1 MSRAFSEDSRVKFPT
16 IMHLV
21 QMGYEYVSLNGVKK
35 YDIPAIDFDPQTNIL
50 TKKFTEAFLS
60 LNPDLDETDAARKL
74 QEIQDSLVNDDLGRE
89 FFNKIFHEP
98 GVGRIIDLS
107 TEDNFRRNNSF
118 QVATEMTC
126 GDKSSDNF
134 RPDITLFINGLP
146 LAFIEV
152 KKENNDIGIKAE
164 TERMKKRFENSK
176 FRRYL
181 NITQIMVFSNDMEY
195 DDLLSQGAFYA
206 TIGRHN
212 TCYNCFREDGQSSFP
227 IRQHFD
233 PLTSKTERMILED
246 NNVGAYIASNA
257 YLQNRDNFDT
267 PTKRIVNSLFSL
279 NRFRF
284 LLKYGICYVDEP
296 NGLQKHIMRYPQIFA
311 TKAIEKALDRGERK
325 GIIWHTQGSGKTA
338 LSYYNVKV
346 LTEYYSRQGIIPQFF
361 FIVDRLALMQQAQQ
375 EFAKRGLVV
384 NPIDTKED
392 FKKIIGSSKT
402 TRNPEGKPE
411 ITVVNIQKFSD
422 DSRATSK
429 NDYNLNIQRIYFID
443 EAHRDYN
450 PAGCFLKTLI
460 QSDPNAIR
468 IALTGTPIISRD
480 YRTTDIFGDYIH
492 TYYYNASIADRYTLR
507 LVREDIGSNFKIK
520 MQEVMNS
527 IRVKVGALNASLV
540 YRHHSYVQPLL
551 DYVMNDLKDFR
562 TKFNDNSLGGMVVCN
577 SSEQAKLM
585 YRLFL
590 EKYADVDELDNERAD
605 DGQIIYRSVGPE
617 VIDAKMAGPKK
628 GYYRAAL
635 ILYDSDDKEARSKWI
650 TLFKEG
656 KIDLL
661 IVYQMLQT
669 GFDSP
674 RLKKLYL
681 HRVVKDHNLLQT
693 LTRVNRPY
701 KEMRFGYVVDF
712 ANIEEEYNKTSKD
725 YEKELESEQG
735 EEGKTHSDL
744 LLVSIEEAIKRY
756 TESVKQLDGLDLG
769 NPQTFSRQLDIE
781 EDRGRIK
788 TILHSLEEIRD
799 LGNMLISQGSAEVLQ
814 KISIEQKGNSSEAI
828 PNINSFI
835 KAARNR
841 YIFLGFQQG
850 IENTENVQ
858 QLLNMALEEI
868 EFTFYRKGDPQEL
881 ELKEQ
886 YKEALAHTRQQLAA
900 NIDPDDPRYR
910 SLLEEFLQL
919 FKKKDMDIAEN
930 FNLHDRVKNLDD
942 ILKRIRKINEED
954 AITALRY
961 NHDKKFARIEKRIQE
976 KDKQNEEQG
985 VTPNSFAWSKDKEK
999 LNMVLLKIKEEC
1011 DENFFLNTDMIN
1023 AQGYFTRFL
1032 VEIIAQNFRDAEIRS
1047 DRETRYY
1054 VGDIINREYQNE
1066 YR

>member
-1 MSRAFSEDSRVKFPT
+1 
-16 IMHLV
+16 
-21 QMGYEYVSLNGVKK
+21 MGYEYVSLNGVKK
-35 YDIPAIDFDPQTNIL
+35 YDIPAVEFDPLTNIL
-50 TKKFTEAFLS
+50 TKQFTDAFLS
-60 LNPDLDETDAARKL
+60 LNPDLEEVDAVKKL
-74 QEIQDSLVNDDLGRE
+74 KDIQDSLANDDLGRE
-89 FFNKIFHEP
+89 FFYKILQEP

-107 TEDNFRRNNSF
+107 TEENFRNNNTF

-152 KKENNDIGIKAE
+152 KKENNDTGIKAE
-164 TERMKKRFENSK
+164 TERMKKRFENDK

-195 DDLLSQGAFYA
+195 DDLLTQGAYYA
-206 TIGRHN
+206 TIGRHT
-212 TCYNCFREDGQSSFP
+212 TCYNCFREDGQTSFP
-227 IRQHFD
+227 ILHLFE
-233 PLTSKTERMILED
+233 PLSNKTEQMILTD
-246 NNVGAYIASNA
+246 NNVEAYIASDA

-267 PTKRIVNSLFSL
+267 PTKRIVNSLFTF
-279 NRFRF
+279 NRLRF

-311 TKAIEKALDRGERK
+311 TKAIERALNHDLRK

-338 LSYYNVKV
+338 LAYYNVKF
-346 LTEYYSRQGIIPQFF
+346 LTEYYSSKGIIPQFF

-375 EFAKRGLVV
+375 EFSKRGLVV
-384 NPIDTKED
+384 NPIDTKDD
-392 FKKIIGSSKT
+392 FKNIISSNKT
-402 TRNPEGKPE
+402 TRNAEGKPE

-429 NDYNLNIQRIYFID
+429 NDYNLNIQRVYFID

-468 IALTGTPIISRD
+468 FALTGTPIISRE

-507 LVREDIGSNFKIK
+507 LIREDIGSNFKIK
-520 MQEVMNS
+520 MQEILNS
-527 IRVKVGALNASLV
+527 IRVKVGSVNAPSV

-551 DYVMNDLKDFR
+551 DYVMDDLKAFR
-562 TKFNDNSLGGMVVCN
+562 IKNNDNSLGGMVVCN

-590 EKYADVDELDNERAD
+590 EKYADTEELANERGD
-605 DGQIIYRSVGPE
+605 DGQIIYKSVGPE
-617 VIDAKMAGPKK
+617 VIDAKMASPQK

-635 ILYDSDDKEARSKWI
+635 ILYDSDDKDARAKWI
-650 TLFKEG
+650 NLFKEG

-725 YEKELESEQG
+725 YEKELEAEQG
-735 EEGKTHSDL
+735 AEAQKHSDL
-744 LLVSIEEAIKRY
+744 LLVSLEEAEKRY
-756 TESVKQLDGLDLG
+756 KESVAELEGLDLG
-769 NPQTFSRQLDIE
+769 NPQTFSRQLDL
-781 EDRGRIK
+781 EDDRDRVK

-799 LGNMLISQGSAEVLQ
+799 LGNMLISQGHAEVF
-814 KISIEQKGNSSEAI
+814 KAMAVEQKGTTSEAI
-828 PNINSFI
+828 PNINNFI

-850 IENTENVQ
+850 VEDNENVQ
-858 QLLNMALEEI
+858 QLLNMALEDI
-868 EFTFYRKGDPQEL
+868 EFSFYKRGEAEL

-886 YKEALAHTRQQLAA
+886 YREALAHTRQQLAE

-910 SLLEEFLQL
+910 SLLEEFLRL
-919 FKKKDMDIAEN
+919 FRKKDMDIAEN
-930 FNLHDRVKNLDD
+930 FNLHAQVKNLND
-942 ILKRIRKINEED
+942 ILKRIKKINEED

-961 NHDKKFARIEKRIQE
+961 NNDRKFARIEKRIQE
-976 KDKQNEEQG
+976 KDKQNEEQS
-985 VTPNSFAWSKDKEK
+985 VTPNKFAWSKDKEK
-999 LNMVLLKIKEEC
+999 LNLVLLKIKEEC
-1011 DENFFLNTDMIN
+1011 DENFFLNTAMIN
-1023 AQGYFTRFL
+1023 APGYFTKFL
-1032 VEIIAQNFRDAEIRS
+1032 VEIIAQNFMNADIRS

-1054 VGDIINREYQNE
+1054 VGDLINREYQNE

>member
-21 QMGYEYVSLNGVKK
+21 TMGYEYVSLNGVKK
-35 YDIPAIDFDPQTNIL
+35 YGVPAVEFDPLTNIL
-50 TKKFTEAFLS
+50 TKHFTDAFLS
-60 LNPDLDETDAARKL
+60 LNPDLEEADALKKL
-74 QEIQDSLVNDDLGRE
+74 QEIQDSLANDDLGRE
-89 FFNKIFHEP
+89 FFNKILQEP
-98 GVGRIIDLS
+98 GAGRIIDLS
-107 TEDNFRRNNSF
+107 SEENFRTNNTF

-152 KKENNDIGIKAE
+152 KKENNDTGIKAE
-164 TERMKKRFENSK
+164 TDRMKKRFENDK

-195 DDLLSQGAFYA
+195 DDLLTQGAYYA
-206 TIGRHN
+206 TIARHN
-212 TCYNCFREDGQSSFP
+212 TCYNCFREDGQTSFP
-227 IRQHFD
+227 ILQIFE
-233 PLTSKTERMILED
+233 PLSYKTEQMILAD
-246 NNVGAYIASNA
+246 NNVEAYIASDA

-267 PTKRIVNSLFSL
+267 PTKRIVNSLFSF

-311 TKAIEKALDRGERK
+311 TKAIEKKLSNDVRK

-338 LSYYNVKV
+338 LAFYNVKF
-346 LTEYYSRQGIIPQFF
+346 LTEYYSRHGIIPQFF
-361 FIVDRLALMQQAQQ
+361 FIVDRLALMLQAQQ

-384 NPIDTKED
+384 NPIDTKDD
-392 FKKIIGSSKT
+392 FKKIISSNKT
-402 TRNPEGKPE
+402 TRNAEGKPE

-468 IALTGTPIISRD
+468 IALTGTPIISRE

-507 LVREDIGSNFKIK
+507 LIREDIGSNFKIK
-520 MQEVMNS
+520 MQEILNS
-527 IRVKVGALNASLV
+527 IRVKVGSVNAPSV

-551 DYVMNDLKDFR
+551 DYVMDDLKAFR
-562 TKFNDNSLGGMVVCN
+562 VKNNDNSLGGMVVCN

-590 EKYADVDELDNERAD
+590 EKYADTEELTNERGND
-605 DGQIIYRSVGPE
+605 TQVIYKSVGPE
-617 VIDAKMAGPKK
+617 VIDTKIAGPKK

-635 ILYDSDDKEARSKWI
+635 ILYDSDDKDARAKWI

-656 KIDLL
+656 KVDLL

-701 KEMRFGYVVDF
+701 KDMRFGYVVDF

-725 YEKELESEQG
+725 YEKELEAEQG
-735 EEGKTHSDL
+735 AEAQKNSDL
-744 LLVSIEEAIKRY
+744 LLVSLEEAEKRY
-756 TESVKQLDGLDLG
+756 KESVANLEGLDLG
-769 NPQTFSRQLDIE
+769 NPQTFSRQLDLE
-781 EDRGRIK
+781 EDRDRVKI
-788 TILHSLEEIRD
+788 ILHSLEEIRD
-799 LGNMLISQGSAEVLQ
+799 LGNMLISQGDAEMLKVMAV
-814 KISIEQKGNSSEAI
+814 EQSGTESEAI

-841 YIFLGFQQG
+841 YVFLGFQQG
-850 IENTENVQ
+850 VEGNENVQ
-858 QLLNMALEEI
+858 QLLNMALEDI
-868 EFTFYRKGDPQEL
+868 EFSFYKRGEAEL

-886 YKEALAHTRQQLAA
+886 YREALAHTRQQLAD

-910 SLLEEFLQL
+910 SLLEEFLRL
-919 FKKKDMDIAEN
+919 FRKKDMDIAEN
-930 FNLHDRVKNLDD
+930 FNLHAQVKNLND

-961 NHDKKFARIEKRIQE
+961 NNDRKFARIEKRIQE
-976 KDKQNEEQG
+976 KEKQNEEQQ
-985 VTPNSFAWSKDKEK
+985 VTPNNFSWSKDKEK
-999 LNMVLLKIKEEC
+999 LNLVLLKIKEEC
-1011 DENFFLNTDMIN
+1011 DENFFLNTAMIN
-1023 AQGYFTRFL
+1023 APGYFTKFL
-1032 VEIIAQNFRDAEIRS
+1032 VEIIAQNFRESEIKS

-1054 VGDIINREYQNE
+1054 VGDLINREYQNE

>member
-1 MSRAFSEDSRVKFPT
+1 
-16 IMHLV
+16 MHLV

-35 YDIPAIDFDPQTNIL
+35 FNIQAVQFDPQTNIL
-50 TKKFTEAFLS
+50 TKHFTDAFLS
-60 LNPDLDETDAARKL
+60 LNPDLEEADAIKKL
-74 QEIQDSLVNDDLGRE
+74 KDIQDSLTNDDLGRE
-89 FFNKIFHEP
+89 FFYKILQEP

-107 TEDNFRRNNSF
+107 SEDNFRNNNTF

-152 KKENNDIGIKAE
+152 KKENNDTGIKAE
-164 TERMKKRFENSK
+164 TERMKKRFENNK

-195 DDLLSQGAFYA
+195 DDLLTQGAYYA

-212 TCYNCFREDGQSSFP
+212 TCYNCFREDGQTSFP
-227 IRQHFD
+227 ILQLFE
-233 PLTSKTERMILED
+233 PLSYKTEQMILAD
-246 NNVGAYIASNA
+246 NNVEAYIASDA
-257 YLQNRDNFDT
+257 YLQNRDNDDT
-267 PTKRIVNSLFSL
+267 PTKRIVNSLFSF

-311 TKAIEKALDRGERK
+311 TKAIEKALDKGERK

-338 LSYYNVKV
+338 LSYYNVKF

-361 FIVDRLALMQQAQQ
+361 FIVDRLDLMQQAQQ
-375 EFAKRGLVV
+375 EFTKRGLIV
-384 NPIDTKED
+384 NPVDTKDD
-392 FKKIIGSSKT
+392 FKKIISSTKT
-402 TRNPEGKPE
+402 TRNPEGKKE
-411 ITVVNIQKFSD
+411 ITVVNIQKFSE

-429 NDYNLNIQRIYFID
+429 NDYNLNIQRVYFID

-507 LVREDIGSNFKIK
+507 LIREDIGSNFKIK
-520 MQEVMNS
+520 MQEILNS
-527 IRVKVGALNASLV
+527 IRVQVGAVNAASV
-540 YRHHSYVQPLL
+540 YKHHSYVQPLL
-551 DYVMNDLKDFR
+551 DYIIDDLKVFR
-562 TKFNDNSLGGMVVCN
+562 IKNNDPSLGGMVVCN
-577 SSEQAKLM
+577 TSDQAKLM

-590 EKYADVDELDNERAD
+590 EKYADTEELANVRGD
-605 DGQIIYRSVGPE
+605 DGQIIYKSVGPE

-628 GYYRAAL
+628 GSYRAAL
-635 ILYDSDDKEARSKWI
+635 ILYDADDKEARAKWI

-656 KIDLL
+656 KVDLL

-669 GFDSP
+669 GFDAP

-701 KEMRFGYVVDF
+701 KDMRFGYVVDF

-725 YEKELESEQG
+725 YEKELEAEQG
-735 EEGKTHSDL
+735 AEAQKHSDL
-744 LLVSIEEAIKRY
+744 LLVSLEEAEKRY
-756 TESVKQLDGLDLG
+756 KESVTALEGLELG
-769 NPQTFSRQLDIE
+769 NPQTFSRQLDL
-781 EDRGRIK
+781 EDDRDRVK

-799 LGNMLISQGSAEVLQ
+799 LGNMLISQGHAEVL
-814 KISIEQKGNSSEAI
+814 KVLAVEQKGTTSEAI
-828 PNINSFI
+828 PNINNFI

-850 IENTENVQ
+850 VEDNENVQ
-858 QLLNMALEEI
+858 QLLNMALEDI
-868 EFTFYRKGDPQEL
+868 EFSFYKRGEAEL

-886 YKEALAHTRQQLAA
+886 YREALAHTRQQLAE

-910 SLLEEFLQL
+910 SLLEEFLRL
-919 FKKKDMDIAEN
+919 FRKKDMDIAEN
-930 FNLHDRVKNLDD
+930 FNLHTQVKNLND
-942 ILKRIRKINEED
+942 ILKRIKKINEED

-961 NHDKKFARIEKRIQE
+961 NNDRKFARIEKRIQE
-976 KDKQNEEQG
+976 KDKQNEEQSI
-985 VTPNSFAWSKDKEK
+985 TPNKFAWSKDKEK
-999 LNMVLLKIKEEC
+999 LNLVLLKIKEEC
-1011 DENFFLNTDMIN
+1011 DENFFLNTAMIN
-1023 AQGYFTRFL
+1023 APGYFTKFL
-1032 VEIIAQNFRDAEIRS
+1032 VEIIAQNFLNADIRS

-1054 VGDIINREYQNE
+1054 VGDLINREYQNE

>member
-16 IMHLV
+16 IMHLT

-35 YDIPAIDFDPQTNIL
+35 FGVPAVEFDPLTNIL
-50 TKKFTEAFLS
+50 TKKFTEAFIS
-60 LNPDLDETDAARKL
+60 LNPELEEADALKKL
-74 QEIQDSLVNDDLGRE
+74 KEIQDSLSNDDLGRE
-89 FFNKIFHEP
+89 FFNKILQEP
-98 GVGRIIDLS
+98 GGGRIIDLS
-107 TEDNFRRNNSF
+107 SEENFRNNNTF

-152 KKENNDIGIKAE
+152 KKENNDTGIKAE
-164 TERMKKRFENSK
+164 TDRMKKRFENDK
-176 FRRYL
+176 FRRYI

-195 DDLLSQGAFYA
+195 DDLLTQGAYYA

-212 TCYNCFREDGQSSFP
+212 TCYNCFREDGQTSFP
-227 IRQHFD
+227 ILQIFE
-233 PLTSKTERMILED
+233 PLSYKTEQMILAD
-246 NNVGAYIASNA
+246 NNVEAYIASDA

-267 PTKRIVNSLFSL
+267 PTKRIVNSLFSF

-311 TKAIEKALDRGERK
+311 TKAIEKKLSNDVRK

-338 LSYYNVKV
+338 LAFYNVKF
-346 LTEYYSRQGIIPQFF
+346 LSEYYSRHGIIPQFF
-361 FIVDRLALMQQAQQ
+361 FIVDRLALMLQAQQ

-392 FKKIIGSSKT
+392 FKKIISSNKT
-402 TRNPEGKPE
+402 TRNAEGKPE

-468 IALTGTPIISRD
+468 IALTGTPIISRE

-507 LVREDIGSNFKIK
+507 LIREDIGSNFKIK
-520 MQEVMNS
+520 MQEILNS
-527 IRVKVGALNASLV
+527 IRVKVGSVNAPSV

-551 DYVMNDLKDFR
+551 DYVMDDLKAFR
-562 TKFNDNSLGGMVVCN
+562 VKNNDNSLGGMVVCN

-590 EKYADVDELDNERAD
+590 EKYADTEELANERGD
-605 DGQIIYRSVGPE
+605 DGQVIYKSVGPE
-617 VIDAKMAGPKK
+617 VIDTKIAGPKK

-635 ILYDSDDKEARSKWI
+635 ILYDSDDKDARAKWI

-656 KIDLL
+656 KVDLL

-701 KEMRFGYVVDF
+701 KDMRFGYVVDF

-725 YEKELESEQG
+725 YEKELEAEQG
-735 EEGKTHSDL
+735 AEAQKNSDL
-744 LLVSIEEAIKRY
+744 LLVSLEEAEKRY
-756 TESVKQLDGLDLG
+756 KESVANLEGLDLG
-769 NPQTFSRQLDIE
+769 NPQTFSRQLDLE
-781 EDRGRIK
+781 EDRDRVKI
-788 TILHSLEEIRD
+788 ILHSLEEIRD
-799 LGNMLISQGSAEVLQ
+799 LGNMLISQGDAEMLKVMAV
-814 KISIEQKGNSSEAI
+814 EQSGTESEAI

-841 YIFLGFQQG
+841 YVFLGFQQG
-850 IENTENVQ
+850 VEGNENVQ
-858 QLLNMALEEI
+858 QLLNMALEDI
-868 EFTFYRKGDPQEL
+868 EFSFYKRGEAEL

-886 YKEALAHTRQQLAA
+886 YREALAHTRQQLAD

-910 SLLEEFLQL
+910 SLLEEFLRL
-919 FKKKDMDIAEN
+919 FRKKDMDIAEN
-930 FNLHDRVKNLDD
+930 FNLHAQVKNLND

-961 NHDKKFARIEKRIQE
+961 NNDRKFARIEKRIQE
-976 KDKQNEEQG
+976 KEKQNEELQ
-985 VTPNSFAWSKDKEK
+985 VTPNNFSWSKDKEK
-999 LNMVLLKIKEEC
+999 LNLVLLKIKEEC
-1011 DENFFLNTDMIN
+1011 DENFFLNTAMIN
-1023 AQGYFTRFL
+1023 APGYFTKFL
-1032 VEIIAQNFRDAEIRS
+1032 VEIIAQNFRESEIKS

-1054 VGDIINREYQNE
+1054 VGDLINREYQNE

>member
-1 MSRAFSEDSRVKFPT
+1 MTKSFSEDSRVKFPT
-16 IMHLV
+16 IMHLI

-35 YDIPAIDFDPQTNIL
+35 FDVPAVQFDPQTNIL
-50 TKKFTEAFLS
+50 TEKFTEAFLS
-60 LNPDLDETDAARKL
+60 LNPDLEEADAIKKL
-74 QEIQDSLVNDDLGRE
+74 KEIQDSLANDDLGRE
-89 FFNKIFHEP
+89 FFYKILQEP

-107 TEDNFRRNNSF
+107 NEDNFRNNNIF

-152 KKENNDIGIKAE
+152 KKENNDTGIKAE
-164 TERMKKRFENSK
+164 TERMKKRFENNK

-195 DDLLSQGAFYA
+195 DDLLTQGAYYA

-212 TCYNCFREDGQSSFP
+212 TCYNCFREDGQTSFP
-227 IRQHFD
+227 ILQLFE
-233 PLTSKTERMILED
+233 PLSYKTEQMILAD
-246 NNVGAYIASNA
+246 NNVEAYIASDA
-257 YLQNRDNFDT
+257 YLQNRDNDDT
-267 PTKRIVNSLFSL
+267 PTKRIVNSLFSF
-279 NRFRF
+279 NRFHF

-311 TKAIEKALDRGERK
+311 TKAIEKALDKGERK

-338 LSYYNVKV
+338 LSYYNVKF

-361 FIVDRLALMQQAQQ
+361 FIVDRLDLMQQAQQ
-375 EFAKRGLVV
+375 EFTKRGLIV
-384 NPIDTKED
+384 NPVDTKDD
-392 FKKIIGSSKT
+392 FKKIISSTKT
-402 TRNPEGKPE
+402 TRNPEGKKE
-411 ITVVNIQKFSD
+411 ITVVNIQKFSE

-429 NDYNLNIQRIYFID
+429 NDYNLNIQRVYFID

-507 LVREDIGSNFKIK
+507 LIREDIGSNFKIK
-520 MQEVMNS
+520 MQEILNS
-527 IRVKVGALNASLV
+527 IRVQVGAVNAASV
-540 YRHHSYVQPLL
+540 YKHHSYVQPLL
-551 DYVMNDLKDFR
+551 DYIIDDLKVFR
-562 TKFNDNSLGGMVVCN
+562 IKNNDPSLGGMVVCN
-577 SSEQAKLM
+577 TSDQAKLM

-590 EKYADVDELDNERAD
+590 EKYADTEELANVRGD
-605 DGQIIYRSVGPE
+605 DGQIIYKSVGPE

-628 GYYRAAL
+628 GSYRAAL
-635 ILYDSDDKEARSKWI
+635 ILYDADDKEARAKWI

-656 KIDLL
+656 KVDLL

-669 GFDSP
+669 GFDAP

-701 KEMRFGYVVDF
+701 KDMRFGYVVDF

-725 YEKELESEQG
+725 YEKELEAEQG
-735 EEGKTHSDL
+735 AEAQKHSDL
-744 LLVSIEEAIKRY
+744 LLVSLEEAEKRY
-756 TESVKQLDGLDLG
+756 KESVAELKGLDLG
-769 NPQTFSRQLDIE
+769 NPQTFSRQLDL
-781 EDRGRIK
+781 EDDRDRVK

-799 LGNMLISQGSAEVLQ
+799 LGNMLISQGHAEVL
-814 KISIEQKGNSSEAI
+814 KVMAVEQKGTTSEAI
-828 PNINSFI
+828 PDINIFI

-850 IENTENVQ
+850 VEDNENVQ
-858 QLLNMALEEI
+858 QLLNMALEDI
-868 EFTFYRKGDPQEL
+868 EFSFYKRGEAEL

-886 YKEALAHTRQQLAA
+886 YREALAHTRQQLAE

-910 SLLEEFLQL
+910 SLLEEFLRL
-919 FKKKDMDIAEN
+919 FRKKDMDIAEN
-930 FNLHDRVKNLDD
+930 FNLHAQVKNLND

-961 NHDKKFARIEKRIQE
+961 NNDRKFARIEKRIQE
-976 KDKQNEEQG
+976 KDKQNEEQS
-985 VTPNSFAWSKDKEK
+985 VTPNKFAWSKDKEK
-999 LNMVLLKIKEEC
+999 LNLVLLKIKEEC
-1011 DENFFLNTDMIN
+1011 DENFFLNTAMIN
-1023 AQGYFTRFL
+1023 APGYFTKFL
-1032 VEIIAQNFRDAEIRS
+1032 VEIIAQNFMNADIRS

-1054 VGDIINREYQNE
+1054 VGDLINREYQNE

>member
-1 MSRAFSEDSRVKFPT
+1 
-16 IMHLV
+16 MHLI

-35 YDIPAIDFDPQTNIL
+35 FDVPAVQFDPQTNIL
-50 TKKFTEAFLS
+50 TEKFTEAFLS
-60 LNPDLDETDAARKL
+60 LNPDLEEADAIKKL
-74 QEIQDSLVNDDLGRE
+74 KEIQDSLANDDLGRE
-89 FFNKIFHEP
+89 FFYKILQEP

-107 TEDNFRRNNSF
+107 NEDNFRNNNIF

-152 KKENNDIGIKAE
+152 KKENNDTGIKAE
-164 TERMKKRFENSK
+164 TERMKKRFENNK

-195 DDLLSQGAFYA
+195 DDLLTQGAYYA

-212 TCYNCFREDGQSSFP
+212 TCYNCFREDGQTSFP
-227 IRQHFD
+227 ILQLFE
-233 PLTSKTERMILED
+233 PLSYKTEQMILAD
-246 NNVGAYIASNA
+246 NNVEAYIASDA
-257 YLQNRDNFDT
+257 YLQNRDNDDT
-267 PTKRIVNSLFSL
+267 PTKRIVNSLFSF

-311 TKAIEKALDRGERK
+311 TKAIEKALDKGERK

-338 LSYYNVKV
+338 LSYYNVKF

-361 FIVDRLALMQQAQQ
+361 FIVDRLDLMQQAQQ
-375 EFAKRGLVV
+375 EFTKRGLIV
-384 NPIDTKED
+384 NPVDTKDD
-392 FKKIIGSSKT
+392 FKKIISSTKT
-402 TRNPEGKPE
+402 TRNPEGKKE
-411 ITVVNIQKFSD
+411 ITVVNIQKFSE

-429 NDYNLNIQRIYFID
+429 NDYNLNIQRVYFID

-507 LVREDIGSNFKIK
+507 LIREDIGSNFKIK
-520 MQEVMNS
+520 MQEILNS
-527 IRVKVGALNASLV
+527 IRVQVGAVNAASV
-540 YRHHSYVQPLL
+540 YKHHSYVQPLL
-551 DYVMNDLKDFR
+551 DYIIDDLKVFR
-562 TKFNDNSLGGMVVCN
+562 IKNNDPSLGGMVVCN
-577 SSEQAKLM
+577 TSDQAKLM

-590 EKYADVDELDNERAD
+590 EKYADTEELANVRGD
-605 DGQIIYRSVGPE
+605 DGQIIYKSVGPE

-628 GYYRAAL
+628 GSYRAAL
-635 ILYDSDDKEARSKWI
+635 ILYDADDKEARAKWI

-656 KIDLL
+656 KVDLL

-669 GFDSP
+669 GFDAP

-701 KEMRFGYVVDF
+701 KDMRFGYVVDF

-725 YEKELESEQG
+725 YEKELEAEQG
-735 EEGKTHSDL
+735 AEAQKHSDL
-744 LLVSIEEAIKRY
+744 LLVSLEEAEKRY
-756 TESVKQLDGLDLG
+756 KESVAELKGLDLG
-769 NPQTFSRQLDIE
+769 NPQTFSRQLDL
-781 EDRGRIK
+781 EDDRDRVK

-799 LGNMLISQGSAEVLQ
+799 LGNMLISQGHAEVL
-814 KISIEQKGNSSEAI
+814 KAMAVEQKGTTSEAI
-828 PNINSFI
+828 PNINNFI

-850 IENTENVQ
+850 VEDNENVQ
-858 QLLNMALEEI
+858 QLLNMALEDI
-868 EFTFYRKGDPQEL
+868 EFSFYKRGEAEL

-886 YKEALAHTRQQLAA
+886 YREALAHTRQQLAE

-910 SLLEEFLQL
+910 SLLEEFLRL
-919 FKKKDMDIAEN
+919 FRKKDMDIAEN
-930 FNLHDRVKNLDD
+930 FNLHAQVKNLND
-942 ILKRIRKINEED
+942 ILKRIKKINEED

-961 NHDKKFARIEKRIQE
+961 NNDRKFARIEKRIQE
-976 KDKQNEEQG
+976 KDKQNEEQS
-985 VTPNSFAWSKDKEK
+985 VTPNKFAWSKDKEK
-999 LNMVLLKIKEEC
+999 LNLVLLKIKEEC
-1011 DENFFLNTDMIN
+1011 DENFFLNTAMIN
-1023 AQGYFTRFL
+1023 APGYFTKFL
-1032 VEIIAQNFRDAEIRS
+1032 VEIIAQNFMNADIRS

-1054 VGDIINREYQNE
+1054 VGDLINREYQNE

>member
-1 MSRAFSEDSRVKFPT
+1 
-16 IMHLV
+16 MHLV

-35 YDIPAIDFDPQTNIL
+35 LDVPAVQFDPQTNIL
-50 TKKFTEAFLS
+50 TEKFTEAFLS
-60 LNPDLDETDAARKL
+60 LNPDLEEADAIKKL
-74 QEIQDSLVNDDLGRE
+74 KEIQDSLANDDLGRE
-89 FFNKIFHEP
+89 FFYKILQEP

-107 TEDNFRRNNSF
+107 NEDNFRNNNIF

-152 KKENNDIGIKAE
+152 KKENNDTGIKAE
-164 TERMKKRFENSK
+164 TERMKKRFENNK

-195 DDLLSQGAFYA
+195 DDLLTQGAYYA

-212 TCYNCFREDGQSSFP
+212 TCYNCFREDGQTSFP
-227 IRQHFD
+227 ILQLFE
-233 PLTSKTERMILED
+233 PLSYKTEQMILAD
-246 NNVGAYIASNA
+246 NNVEAYIASDA
-257 YLQNRDNFDT
+257 YLQNRDNDDT
-267 PTKRIVNSLFSL
+267 PTKRIVNSLFSF

-296 NGLQKHIMRYPQIFA
+296 NGLQKHIMRYPQVFA
-311 TKAIEKALDRGERK
+311 TKAIEKALDKGERK

-338 LSYYNVKV
+338 LSYYNVKF

-361 FIVDRLALMQQAQQ
+361 FIVDRLDLMQQAQQ
-375 EFAKRGLVV
+375 EFTKRGLIV
-384 NPIDTKED
+384 NPVDTKDD
-392 FKKIIGSSKT
+392 FKKIISSTKT
-402 TRNPEGKPE
+402 TRNPEGKKE
-411 ITVVNIQKFSD
+411 ITVVNIQKFSE

-429 NDYNLNIQRIYFID
+429 NDYNLNIQRVYFID

-507 LVREDIGSNFKIK
+507 LIREDIGSNFKIK
-520 MQEVMNS
+520 MQEILNS
-527 IRVKVGALNASLV
+527 IRVQVGAVNAASV
-540 YRHHSYVQPLL
+540 YKHHSYVQPLL
-551 DYVMNDLKDFR
+551 DYIIDDLKVFR
-562 TKFNDNSLGGMVVCN
+562 IKNNDPSLGGMVVCN
-577 SSEQAKLM
+577 TSDQAKLM

-590 EKYADVDELDNERAD
+590 EKYADTEELANVRGD
-605 DGQIIYRSVGPE
+605 DGQIIYKSVGPE
-617 VIDAKMAGPKK
+617 AIDAKMAGPKK
-628 GYYRAAL
+628 GSYRAAL
-635 ILYDSDDKEARSKWI
+635 ILYDADDKEARAKWI

-656 KIDLL
+656 KVDLL

-669 GFDSP
+669 GFDAP

-701 KEMRFGYVVDF
+701 KDMRFGYVVDF

-725 YEKELESEQG
+725 YEKELEAEQG
-735 EEGKTHSDL
+735 AEAQKHSDL
-744 LLVSIEEAIKRY
+744 LLVSLEEAEKRY
-756 TESVKQLDGLDLG
+756 KESVAELKGLDLG
-769 NPQTFSRQLDIE
+769 NPQTFSRQLDL
-781 EDRGRIK
+781 EDDRDRVK

-799 LGNMLISQGSAEVLQ
+799 LGNMLISQGHAEVL
-814 KISIEQKGNSSEAI
+814 KVMAEEQKGTTSEAI
-828 PNINSFI
+828 PDINNFI

-850 IENTENVQ
+850 VEDNENVQ
-858 QLLNMALEEI
+858 QLLNMALEDI
-868 EFTFYRKGDPQEL
+868 EFSFYKRGEAEL

-886 YKEALAHTRQQLAA
+886 YREALAHTRQQLVE

-910 SLLEEFLQL
+910 SLLEEFLRL
-919 FKKKDMDIAEN
+919 FRKKDMDIAEN
-930 FNLHDRVKNLDD
+930 FNLHAQVKNLND

-961 NHDKKFARIEKRIQE
+961 NNDRKFARIEKRIQE
-976 KDKQNEEQG
+976 KDKQNEEQS
-985 VTPNSFAWSKDKEK
+985 VTPNKFAWSKDKEK
-999 LNMVLLKIKEEC
+999 LNLVLLKIKEEC
-1011 DENFFLNTDMIN
+1011 DENFFLNTAMIN
-1023 AQGYFTRFL
+1023 APGYFTKFL
-1032 VEIIAQNFRDAEIRS
+1032 VEIIAQNFMNADIRS

-1054 VGDIINREYQNE
+1054 VGDLINREYQNE

>member
-1 MSRAFSEDSRVKFPT
+1 MNRSFSEDSRVKFPT
-16 IMHLV
+16 IMHLT

-35 YDIPAIDFDPQTNIL
+35 YDVPAVEFDPLTNIL
-50 TKKFTEAFLS
+50 TKQFTDAFLS
-60 LNPDLDETDAARKL
+60 LNPDLEEADAAKKL
-74 QEIQDSLVNDDLGRE
+74 KDIQDSLANDDLGRE
-89 FFNKIFHEP
+89 FFYKILQEP

-107 TEDNFRRNNSF
+107 TEENFRNNNTF

-152 KKENNDIGIKAE
+152 KKENNDTGIKAE
-164 TERMKKRFENSK
+164 TERMKKRFENDK

-195 DDLLSQGAFYA
+195 DDLLTQGAYYA
-206 TIGRHN
+206 TIGRHT
-212 TCYNCFREDGQSSFP
+212 TCYNCFREDGQTSFP
-227 IRQHFD
+227 ILHLFE
-233 PLTSKTERMILED
+233 PLSYKTEQMILTD
-246 NNVGAYIASNA
+246 NNVEAYIASDA

-267 PTKRIVNSLFSL
+267 PTKRIVNSLFTFNS
-279 NRFRF
+279 FRF

-311 TKAIEKALDRGERK
+311 TKAIERALNHDFRK

-338 LSYYNVKV
+338 LAYYNVKF
-346 LTEYYSRQGIIPQFF
+346 LTEYYSSKGIIPQFF

-375 EFAKRGLVV
+375 EFSKRGLVV
-384 NPIDTKED
+384 NPIDTKDD
-392 FKKIIGSSKT
+392 FKKIISSNKT
-402 TRNPEGKPE
+402 TRNAEGKPE

-468 IALTGTPIISRD
+468 IALTGTPIISRE

-507 LVREDIGSNFKIK
+507 LIREDIGSNFKIK
-520 MQEVMNS
+520 MQEILNS
-527 IRVKVGALNASLV
+527 IRVKVGSVNAPSV

-551 DYVMNDLKDFR
+551 DYVMDDLKAFR
-562 TKFNDNSLGGMVVCN
+562 VKNSDNSLGGMVVCN

-590 EKYADVDELDNERAD
+590 EKYADTEELANERGD
-605 DGQIIYRSVGPE
+605 DGQIIYKSVGPE
-617 VIDAKMAGPKK
+617 VIDAKMAGPQK

-635 ILYDSDDKEARSKWI
+635 ILYDSDDKDARAKWI
-650 TLFKEG
+650 NLFKEG
-656 KIDLL
+656 KVDLL

-725 YEKELESEQG
+725 YEKELEAEQG
-735 EEGKTHSDL
+735 AEAQQHSDL
-744 LLVSIEEAIKRY
+744 LLVSLEEAEKRY
-756 TESVKQLDGLDLG
+756 KESVAALEGLDLG
-769 NPQTFSRQLDIE
+769 NPQTFSRQLDL
-781 EDRGRIK
+781 EDDRDRVK

-799 LGNMLISQGSAEVLQ
+799 LGNMLISQGHAEVL
-814 KISIEQKGNSSEAI
+814 KVMAVEQKGTTSEAI
-828 PNINSFI
+828 PNINNFI

-850 IENTENVQ
+850 VEDNENVQ
-858 QLLNMALEEI
+858 QLLNMALEDI
-868 EFTFYRKGDPQEL
+868 EFSFYKRGEAEL

-886 YKEALAHTRQQLAA
+886 YREALAHTRQQLAE

-910 SLLEEFLQL
+910 SLLEEFLRL
-919 FKKKDMDIAEN
+919 FRKKDMDIAEN
-930 FNLHDRVKNLDD
+930 FNLHAQVKNLND
-942 ILKRIRKINEED
+942 ILKRIKKINEED

-961 NHDKKFARIEKRIQE
+961 NNDRKFARIEKRIQE
-976 KDKQNEEQG
+976 KDKQNEEQS
-985 VTPNSFAWSKDKEK
+985 VTPNKFAWSKDKEK
-999 LNMVLLKIKEEC
+999 LNLVLLKIKEEC
-1011 DENFFLNTDMIN
+1011 DENFFLNTAMIN
-1023 AQGYFTRFL
+1023 APGYFTKFL
-1032 VEIIAQNFRDAEIRS
+1032 VEIIAQNFLNADIRS

-1054 VGDIINREYQNE
+1054 VGDLINREYQNE

>member
-21 QMGYEYVSLNGVKK
+21 TMGYEYVSLNGVKK
-35 YDIPAIDFDPQTNIL
+35 YGVPAVEFDPLTNIL
-50 TKKFTEAFLS
+50 TKHFTDAFLS
-60 LNPDLDETDAARKL
+60 LNPDLEEADALKKL
-74 QEIQDSLVNDDLGRE
+74 QEIQDSLANDDLGRE
-89 FFNKIFHEP
+89 FFNKILQEP

-107 TEDNFRRNNSF
+107 SEENFRNNNTF

-152 KKENNDIGIKAE
+152 KKENNDTGIKAE
-164 TERMKKRFENSK
+164 TDRMKKRFENDK

-195 DDLLSQGAFYA
+195 DDLLTQGAYYA

-212 TCYNCFREDGQSSFP
+212 TCYNCFREDGQTSFP
-227 IRQHFD
+227 VIQYFD
-233 PLTSKTERMILED
+233 PLSYKTEQMILAD
-246 NNVGAYIASNA
+246 NNVEAYIASEA
-257 YLQNRDNFDT
+257 YLQNRDIFDT
-267 PTKRIVNSLFSL
+267 PTKRIVTSLFSF

-311 TKAIEKALDRGERK
+311 TKAIEKTLDQDVRK

-338 LSYYNVKV
+338 LAFYNVKF
-346 LTEYYSRQGIIPQFF
+346 LTEYYSSKGIIPQFF

-375 EFAKRGLVV
+375 EFTKRGLVV
-384 NPIDTKED
+384 NPIETKDD
-392 FKKIIGSSKT
+392 FKKIISSNKT
-402 TRNPEGKPE
+402 TQNAEGKQE
-411 ITVVNIQKFSD
+411 ITVVNIQKFSE

-429 NDYNLNIQRIYFID
+429 NDYNLNIQRVYFID

-468 IALTGTPIISRD
+468 IALTGTPIISRE

-507 LVREDIGSNFKIK
+507 LIREDIGSNFKIK
-520 MQEVMNS
+520 MQEILNS
-527 IRVKVGALNASLV
+527 IRVKVGSVNAPSV
-540 YRHHSYVQPLL
+540 YKHHSYVQPLL
-551 DYVMNDLKDFR
+551 DYVMDDLKAFR
-562 TKFNDNSLGGMVVCN
+562 VKNNDNSLGGMVVCN

-590 EKYADVDELDNERAD
+590 EKYADTEELANERGD
-605 DGQIIYRSVGPE
+605 DGQVIFKSVGPE

-628 GYYRAAL
+628 GCYRAAL
-635 ILYDSDDKEARSKWI
+635 ILYDSDDKDARAKWI

-656 KIDLL
+656 KVDLL

-669 GFDSP
+669 GFDAP

-701 KEMRFGYVVDF
+701 KDMRFGYVVDF

-725 YEKELESEQG
+725 YEKELEAEQG
-735 EEGKTHSDL
+735 AEAQKHSDL
-744 LLVSIEEAIKRY
+744 LLVSLEEAEKRY
-756 TESVKQLDGLDLG
+756 KESVAQLDGLDLG
-769 NPQTFSRQLDIE
+769 NPQTFSRQLDLE
-781 EDRGRIK
+781 EDRDRVK
-788 TILHSLEEIRD
+788 EILHSLEEIRD
-799 LGNMLISQGSAEVLQ
+799 LGNMLVSQGNAEVL
-814 KISIEQKGNSSEAI
+814 KLMAVDQKGTTSEAI
-828 PNINSFI
+828 PNISSFI
-835 KAARNR
+835 KAAHNR
-841 YIFLGFQQG
+841 YVFLGFQQG
-850 IENTENVQ
+850 VEGNENVQ
-858 QLLNMALEEI
+858 QLLNMALEDI
-868 EFTFYRKGDPQEL
+868 EFSFYKRGEAEL

-886 YKEALAHTRQQLAA
+886 YREALAHTRQQLAE

-910 SLLEEFLQL
+910 SLLEEFLRL
-919 FKKKDMDIAEN
+919 FRKKDMDIAEN
-930 FNLHDRVKNLDD
+930 FNLHTQVKNLND

-961 NHDKKFARIEKRIQE
+961 NNDRKFARIEKRIQE
-976 KDKQNEEQG
+976 KEKQNEEQQ
-985 VTPNSFAWSKDKEK
+985 VTPNNFSWSKDKEK
-999 LNMVLLKIKEEC
+999 LNLVLLKIKEEC
-1011 DENFFLNTDMIN
+1011 DENFFLNTAMIN
-1023 AQGYFTRFL
+1023 APGYFTRFL

-1054 VGDIINREYQNE
+1054 VGDLINREYQNE

>member
-1 MSRAFSEDSRVKFPT
+1 MNRSFSEDSRVKFPT
-16 IMHLV
+16 IMHLT

-35 YDIPAIDFDPQTNIL
+35 YDVPAVEFDPLTNIL
-50 TKKFTEAFLS
+50 TKQFTDAFLS
-60 LNPDLDETDAARKL
+60 LNPDLEEADAAKKL
-74 QEIQDSLVNDDLGRE
+74 KDIQDSLANDDLGRE
-89 FFNKIFHEP
+89 FFYKILQEP

-107 TEDNFRRNNSF
+107 TEENFRNNNTF

-152 KKENNDIGIKAE
+152 KKENNDTGIKAE
-164 TERMKKRFENSK
+164 TERMKKRFENDK

-195 DDLLSQGAFYA
+195 DDLLTQGAYYA

-227 IRQHFD
+227 ILQLFE
-233 PLTSKTERMILED
+233 PLSYKTEQMILTD
-246 NNVGAYIASNA
+246 NNVEAYIASDA

-267 PTKRIVNSLFSL
+267 PTKRIVNSLFTF
-279 NRFRF
+279 NRLRF

-311 TKAIEKALDRGERK
+311 TKAIERALNHDLRK

-338 LSYYNVKV
+338 LAYYNVKF
-346 LTEYYSRQGIIPQFF
+346 LTEYYSSKGIIPQFF

-375 EFAKRGLVV
+375 EFSKRGLVV
-384 NPIDTKED
+384 NPIDTKDD
-392 FKKIIGSSKT
+392 FKKIISSNKT
-402 TRNPEGKPE
+402 TRNAEGKPE

-468 IALTGTPIISRD
+468 IALTGTPIISRE

-507 LVREDIGSNFKIK
+507 LIREDIGSNFKIK
-520 MQEVMNS
+520 MQEILNS
-527 IRVKVGALNASLV
+527 IRVKVGSVNAPSV

-551 DYVMNDLKDFR
+551 DYVMDDLKAFR
-562 TKFNDNSLGGMVVCN
+562 IKNNDNSLGGMVVCN

-590 EKYADVDELDNERAD
+590 EKYADTEELANERGD
-605 DGQIIYRSVGPE
+605 DGQIIYKSVGPE
-617 VIDAKMAGPKK
+617 VIDAKMAGPQK

-635 ILYDSDDKEARSKWI
+635 ILYDSDDKDARAKWI
-650 TLFKEG
+650 NLFKEG

-725 YEKELESEQG
+725 YEKELEAEQG
-735 EEGKTHSDL
+735 AEAQKHSDL
-744 LLVSIEEAIKRY
+744 LLVSLEEAEKRY
-756 TESVKQLDGLDLG
+756 KESVAELEGLDLG
-769 NPQTFSRQLDIE
+769 NPQTFSRQLDL
-781 EDRGRIK
+781 EDDRDRVK

-799 LGNMLISQGSAEVLQ
+799 LGNMLISQGHAEVL
-814 KISIEQKGNSSEAI
+814 KAMAVEQKGTKSEAI
-828 PNINSFI
+828 PNINNFI

-850 IENTENVQ
+850 VEDNENVQ
-858 QLLNMALEEI
+858 QLLNMALEDI
-868 EFTFYRKGDPQEL
+868 EFSFYKRGEAEL

-886 YKEALAHTRQQLAA
+886 YREALAHTRQQLAE

-910 SLLEEFLQL
+910 SLLEEFLRL
-919 FKKKDMDIAEN
+919 FRKKDMDIAEN
-930 FNLHDRVKNLDD
+930 FNLHAQVKNLND
-942 ILKRIRKINEED
+942 ILKRIKKINEED

-961 NHDKKFARIEKRIQE
+961 NNDRKFARIEKRIQE
-976 KDKQNEEQG
+976 KDKQNEEQS
-985 VTPNSFAWSKDKEK
+985 VTPNKFAWSKDKEK
-999 LNMVLLKIKEEC
+999 LNLVLLKIKEEC
-1011 DENFFLNTDMIN
+1011 DENFFLNTAMIN
-1023 AQGYFTRFL
+1023 APGYFTKFL
-1032 VEIIAQNFRDAEIRS
+1032 VEIIAQNFMNADIRS

-1054 VGDIINREYQNE
+1054 VGDLINREYQNE

>member
-1 MSRAFSEDSRVKFPT
+1 
-16 IMHLV
+16 
-21 QMGYEYVSLNGVKK
+21 MGYEYVSLNGVKK
-35 YDIPAIDFDPQTNIL
+35 YDVPAVEFDPLTNIL
-50 TKKFTEAFLS
+50 TKQFTDAFLS
-60 LNPDLDETDAARKL
+60 LNPDLEEVDAVKKL
-74 QEIQDSLVNDDLGRE
+74 KDIQDSLANDDLGRE
-89 FFNKIFHEP
+89 FFYKILQEP

-107 TEDNFRRNNSF
+107 TEENFRNNNTF

-152 KKENNDIGIKAE
+152 KKENNDTGIKAE
-164 TERMKKRFENSK
+164 TERMKKRFENDK

-195 DDLLSQGAFYA
+195 DDLLTQGAYYA
-206 TIGRHN
+206 TIGRHT
-212 TCYNCFREDGQSSFP
+212 TCYNCFREDGQTSFP
-227 IRQHFD
+227 ILHLFE
-233 PLTSKTERMILED
+233 PLSNKTEQMILTD
-246 NNVGAYIASNA
+246 NNVEAYIASDA

-267 PTKRIVNSLFSL
+267 PTKRIVNSLFTF
-279 NRFRF
+279 NRLRF

-311 TKAIEKALDRGERK
+311 TKAIERALNHDLRK

-338 LSYYNVKV
+338 LAYYNVKF
-346 LTEYYSRQGIIPQFF
+346 LTEYYSSKGIIPQFF

-375 EFAKRGLVV
+375 EFSKRGLVV
-384 NPIDTKED
+384 NPIDTKDD
-392 FKKIIGSSKT
+392 FKNIISSNKT
-402 TRNPEGKPE
+402 TRNAEGKPE

-429 NDYNLNIQRIYFID
+429 NDYNLNIQRVYFID

-468 IALTGTPIISRD
+468 IALTGTPIISRE

-507 LVREDIGSNFKIK
+507 LIREDIGSNFKIK
-520 MQEVMNS
+520 MQEILNS
-527 IRVKVGALNASLV
+527 IRVKVGSVNAPSV

-551 DYVMNDLKDFR
+551 DYVMDDLKAFR
-562 TKFNDNSLGGMVVCN
+562 IKNNDNSLGGMVVCN

-590 EKYADVDELDNERAD
+590 EKYADTEELANERGD
-605 DGQIIYRSVGPE
+605 DGQIIYKSVGPE
-617 VIDAKMAGPKK
+617 VIDAKMAGPQK

-635 ILYDSDDKEARSKWI
+635 ILYDSDDKDARAKWI
-650 TLFKEG
+650 NLFKEG

-725 YEKELESEQG
+725 YEKELEAEQG
-735 EEGKTHSDL
+735 AEAQKHSDL
-744 LLVSIEEAIKRY
+744 LLVSLEEAEKRY
-756 TESVKQLDGLDLG
+756 KESVAELEGLDLG
-769 NPQTFSRQLDIE
+769 NPQTFSRQLDL
-781 EDRGRIK
+781 EDDRDRVK

-799 LGNMLISQGSAEVLQ
+799 LGNMLISQGHAEVF
-814 KISIEQKGNSSEAI
+814 KAMAVEQKGTTSEAI
-828 PNINSFI
+828 PNINNFI

-850 IENTENVQ
+850 VEDNENVQ
-858 QLLNMALEEI
+858 QLLNMALEDI
-868 EFTFYRKGDPQEL
+868 EFSFYKRGEAEL

-886 YKEALAHTRQQLAA
+886 YREALAHTRQQLAE

-910 SLLEEFLQL
+910 SLLEEFLRL
-919 FKKKDMDIAEN
+919 FRKKDMDIAEN
-930 FNLHDRVKNLDD
+930 FNLHAQVKNLND
-942 ILKRIRKINEED
+942 ILKRIKKINEED

-961 NHDKKFARIEKRIQE
+961 NNDRKFARIEKRIQE
-976 KDKQNEEQG
+976 KDKQNEEQS
-985 VTPNSFAWSKDKEK
+985 VTPNKFAWSKDKEK
-999 LNMVLLKIKEEC
+999 LNLVLLKIKEEC
-1011 DENFFLNTDMIN
+1011 DENFFLNTAMIN
-1023 AQGYFTRFL
+1023 APGYFTKFL
-1032 VEIIAQNFRDAEIRS
+1032 VEIIAQNFMNADIRS

-1054 VGDIINREYQNE
+1054 VGDLINREYQNE

>member
-1 MSRAFSEDSRVKFPT
+1 
-16 IMHLV
+16 MHLV
-21 QMGYEYVSLNGVKK
+21 QMGYEYVSLNGIKK
-35 YDIPAIDFDPQTNIL
+35 YDVPAVQFDPQTNIL
-50 TKKFTEAFLS
+50 TGKFTDAFLS
-60 LNPDLDETDAARKL
+60 LNPDLEKADAVKKL
-74 QEIQDSLVNDDLGRE
+74 KEIQDSLSNDDLGRE
-89 FFNKIFHEP
+89 FFYKILQEP

-107 TEDNFRRNNSF
+107 NEDNFRNNNTF

-152 KKENNDIGIKAE
+152 KKENNDTGIKAE
-164 TERMKKRFENSK
+164 TERMKKRFENNK

-195 DDLLSQGAFYA
+195 DDLLTQGAYYA

-212 TCYNCFREDGQSSFP
+212 TCYNCFREDGQTSFP
-227 IRQHFD
+227 ILQLFE
-233 PLTSKTERMILED
+233 PLSYKTEQMILAD
-246 NNVGAYIASNA
+246 NNVEAYIASEA
-257 YLQNRDNFDT
+257 YLQNRDNDDT
-267 PTKRIVNSLFSL
+267 PTKRIVNSLFSF

-296 NGLQKHIMRYPQIFA
+296 NGVQKHIMRYPQVFA
-311 TKAIEKALDRGERK
+311 TKAIEKALDKGERK

-338 LSYYNVKV
+338 LSYYNVKF

-361 FIVDRLALMQQAQQ
+361 FIVDRLDLMQQAQQ
-375 EFAKRGLVV
+375 EFTKRGLIV
-384 NPIDTKED
+384 NPVDTKDD
-392 FKKIIGSSKT
+392 FKKIISSTKT
-402 TRNPEGKPE
+402 TRNPEGKQE
-411 ITVVNIQKFSD
+411 ITVVNIQKFSE

-429 NDYNLNIQRIYFID
+429 NDYNLNIQRVYFID

-507 LVREDIGSNFKIK
+507 LIREDIGSNFKIK
-520 MQEVMNS
+520 MQEILNS
-527 IRVKVGALNASLV
+527 IRVQVGAVNAASV
-540 YRHHSYVQPLL
+540 YKHHSYVQPLL
-551 DYVMNDLKDFR
+551 DYIIDDLKAFR
-562 TKFNDNSLGGMVVCN
+562 IKNNDPSLGGMVVCN
-577 SSEQAKLM
+577 TSDQAKLM

-590 EKYADVDELDNERAD
+590 EKYADTEELANVRGD
-605 DGQIIYRSVGPE
+605 DGQIIYKSVGPE

-628 GYYRAAL
+628 GCYRAAL
-635 ILYDSDDKEARSKWI
+635 ILYDADDKEARAKWI
-650 TLFKEG
+650 NLFKEG
-656 KIDLL
+656 KVDLL

-669 GFDSP
+669 GFDAP

-701 KEMRFGYVVDF
+701 KDIRFGYVVDF

-725 YEKELESEQG
+725 YEKELEAEQG
-735 EEGKTHSDL
+735 AEAQKNSDL
-744 LLVSIEEAIKRY
+744 LLVSLEEAEKRY
-756 TESVKQLDGLDLG
+756 KESVGQLKGLDLS
-769 NPQTFSRQLDIE
+769 NPQTFSRQLDLE
-781 EDRGRIK
+781 EDRDRVK
-788 TILHSLEEIRD
+788 TIFHSLEEIRD
-799 LGNMLISQGSAEVLQ
+799 LGNMLVSQGHAEVL
-814 KISIEQKGNSSEAI
+814 KVMAVEQKGTTSEAI
-828 PNINSFI
+828 PNINNFI

-850 IENTENVQ
+850 VEDNENVQ
-858 QLLNMALEEI
+858 QLLNMALEDI
-868 EFTFYRKGDPQEL
+868 EFSFYKRGEAEL
-881 ELKEQ
+881 EVKEQ

-910 SLLEEFLQL
+910 SLLEEFLRL
-919 FKKKDMDIAEN
+919 FQKKDMDIAEN
-930 FNLHDRVKNLDD
+930 FNLHDQVKNLND

-961 NHDKKFARIEKRIQE
+961 NHDRKFARVEKRIQE

-985 VTPNSFAWSKDKEK
+985 ITPNSFAWSKDKEK
-999 LNMVLLKIKEEC
+999 LNLVLLKIKEEC
-1011 DENFFLNTDMIN
+1011 DENFFLNTAMIN
-1023 AQGYFTRFL
+1023 APGYFTKFL

-1054 VGDIINREYQNE
+1054 VGDLINREYQNE

>member
-1 MSRAFSEDSRVKFPT
+1 
-16 IMHLV
+16 
-21 QMGYEYVSLNGVKK
+21 MGYDYVSLNGVKK
-35 YDIPAIDFDPQTNIL
+35 YDVPAVEFDPLTNVL
-50 TKKFTEAFLS
+50 TKHFIDAFLS
-60 LNPDLDETDAARKL
+60 LNPDLEEADAVKKL
-74 QEIQDSLVNDDLGRE
+74 KEIQDSLANDDLGRE
-89 FFNKIFHEP
+89 FFYKILLEP
-98 GVGRIIDLS
+98 GVGRIIDL
-107 TEDNFRRNNSF
+107 TNEDNFRNNNTF

-152 KKENNDIGIKAE
+152 KKENNDTGIKAE
-164 TERMKKRFENSK
+164 TERMKKRFENNK

-195 DDLLSQGAFYA
+195 DDLLTQGAYYA

-227 IRQHFD
+227 ILQLFE
-233 PLTSKTERMILED
+233 PLSYKTEQMILVD
-246 NNVGAYIASNA
+246 NNVEAYIASDA
-257 YLQNRDNFDT
+257 YLQNRDNDDT
-267 PTKRIVNSLFSL
+267 PTKRIVNSLFSF

-284 LLKYGICYVDEP
+284 LLKYGICYVDGP

-311 TKAIEKALDRGERK
+311 TKAIEKALDKGERK

-338 LSYYNVKV
+338 LSYYNVKF

-361 FIVDRLALMQQAQQ
+361 FIVDRLDLMQQAQQ
-375 EFAKRGLVV
+375 EFTKRGLIV
-384 NPIDTKED
+384 NPVDTKDD
-392 FKKIIGSSKT
+392 FKKIISSTKT
-402 TRNPEGKPE
+402 TRNPEGKQE
-411 ITVVNIQKFSD
+411 ITVVNIQKFSE

-507 LVREDIGSNFKIK
+507 LIREDIGSNFKIK
-520 MQEVMNS
+520 MQEILNS
-527 IRVKVGALNASLV
+527 IRVQIGAVNAASV
-540 YRHHSYVQPLL
+540 YKHHSYVQPLL
-551 DYVMNDLKDFR
+551 DYIIDDLKAFR
-562 TKFNDNSLGGMVVCN
+562 IKNNDPSLGGMVVCN
-577 SSEQAKLM
+577 TSDQAKLM

-590 EKYADVDELDNERAD
+590 EKYADTEELANVRGD
-605 DGQIIYRSVGPE
+605 DGQIIYKSVGPE
-617 VIDAKMAGPKK
+617 VIDSKMAVPKK
-628 GYYRAAL
+628 GCFRAAL
-635 ILYDSDDKEARSKWI
+635 ILYDADDKEARAKWI
-650 TLFKEG
+650 NLFKEG
-656 KIDLL
+656 KVDLL

-669 GFDSP
+669 GFDAP

-701 KEMRFGYVVDF
+701 KDMRFGYVVDF

-725 YEKELESEQG
+725 YEKELEAEQG
-735 EEGKTHSDL
+735 AEAQQHSDL
-744 LLVSIEEAIKRY
+744 LLVSLEEAEKRY
-756 TESVKQLDGLDLG
+756 KESVSQLEGFDLG
-769 NPQTFSRQLDIE
+769 NPQTFSRQLDL
-781 EDRGRIK
+781 EDDRARIK
-788 TILHSLEEIRD
+788 TILDSLEEIRD
-799 LGNMLISQGSAEVLQ
+799 LENMLISQGHAEVL
-814 KISIEQKGNSSEAI
+814 KVMAVEQKGTTSEAI
-828 PNINSFI
+828 PNINNFI

-850 IENTENVQ
+850 VEDNENVQ
-858 QLLNMALEEI
+858 QLLNMALEDI
-868 EFTFYRKGDPQEL
+868 EFSFYKRGEAEL
-881 ELKEQ
+881 EVKEQ
-886 YKEALAHTRQQLAA
+886 YREALAHTRQQLAA

-910 SLLEEFLQL
+910 SLLEEFLRL
-919 FKKKDMDIAEN
+919 FQKKDMDIAEN
-930 FNLHDRVKNLDD
+930 FNLHDQVKNLND

-961 NHDKKFARIEKRIQE
+961 NHDRKFARIEKRIQE

-999 LNMVLLKIKEEC
+999 LNLVLLKIKEEC
-1011 DENFFLNTDMIN
+1011 DENFFLNTAMIN
-1023 AQGYFTRFL
+1023 APGYFTKFL

-1054 VGDIINREYQNE
+1054 VGDLINREYQNE
-1066 YR
+1066 Y

>member
-1 MSRAFSEDSRVKFPT
+1 MSRPFSEDSRVKFPT
-16 IMHLV
+16 IMHLT

-35 YDIPAIDFDPQTNIL
+35 YDVPAVEFDPLTNIL
-50 TKKFTEAFLS
+50 TKQFTDAFLS
-60 LNPDLDETDAARKL
+60 LNPDLEEADAVKKL
-74 QEIQDSLVNDDLGRE
+74 KDIQDSLANDDLGRE
-89 FFNKIFHEP
+89 FFYKILQEP

-107 TEDNFRRNNSF
+107 TEENFRNNNTF

-152 KKENNDIGIKAE
+152 KKENNDTGIKAE
-164 TERMKKRFENSK
+164 TERMKKRFENDK

-195 DDLLSQGAFYA
+195 DDLLTQGAYYA
-206 TIGRHN
+206 TIGRHT
-212 TCYNCFREDGQSSFP
+212 TCYNCFREDGQTSFP
-227 IRQHFD
+227 ILHLFE
-233 PLTSKTERMILED
+233 PLSYKTEQMILTD
-246 NNVGAYIASNA
+246 NNVEAYIASDA

-267 PTKRIVNSLFSL
+267 PTKRIVNSLFTY

-311 TKAIEKALDRGERK
+311 TKAIEKALNHDLHK

-338 LSYYNVKV
+338 LAYYNVKF
-346 LTEYYSRQGIIPQFF
+346 LTEYYSSKGIIPQFF

-384 NPIDTKED
+384 NPIDTKDD
-392 FKKIIGSSKT
+392 FKKIISSNKT
-402 TRNPEGKPE
+402 TRNAEGKPE

-468 IALTGTPIISRD
+468 IALTGTPIISRE

-507 LVREDIGSNFKIK
+507 LIREDIGSNFKIK
-520 MQEVMNS
+520 MQEILNS
-527 IRVKVGALNASLV
+527 IRVKVGSVNAPSV

-551 DYVMNDLKDFR
+551 DYVMDDLKAFR
-562 TKFNDNSLGGMVVCN
+562 VKNNDNSLGGMVVCN

-590 EKYADVDELDNERAD
+590 EKYADTEELVNERGD
-605 DGQIIYRSVGPE
+605 DGQIIYKSVGPE
-617 VIDAKMAGPKK
+617 VIDAKMAGPQK

-635 ILYDSDDKEARSKWI
+635 ILYDSDDKDARAKGI
-650 TLFKEG
+650 NLFKEG
-656 KIDLL
+656 KVDLL

-725 YEKELESEQG
+725 YEKELEAEQG
-735 EEGKTHSDL
+735 AEAQKHSDL
-744 LLVSIEEAIKRY
+744 LLVSLEEAEKRY
-756 TESVKQLDGLDLG
+756 KESVAQLEGLDLG
-769 NPQTFSRQLDIE
+769 NPQTFSRQLDL
-781 EDRGRIK
+781 EDDRDRMK

-799 LGNMLISQGSAEVLQ
+799 LGNMLISQGHAEVL
-814 KISIEQKGNSSEAI
+814 KVMAVEQKGSTSEAI
-828 PNINSFI
+828 PNINNFI

-850 IENTENVQ
+850 IEDNENVQ

-868 EFTFYRKGDPQEL
+868 EFSFYKRGEAEL

-886 YKEALAHTRQQLAA
+886 YREALAHTRQQLAE
-900 NIDPDDPRYR
+900 NIDSDDPRYR
-910 SLLEEFLQL
+910 SLLEEFLRL
-919 FKKKDMDIAEN
+919 FRKKDMDIAEN
-930 FNLHDRVKNLDD
+930 FNLHTQVKNLND

-961 NHDKKFARIEKRIQE
+961 NNDRKFARIEKRIQE
-976 KDKQNEEQG
+976 KDKQNEKQG
-985 VTPNSFAWSKDKEK
+985 VTPNKFAWSRDKEK
-999 LNMVLLKIKEEC
+999 LNRVLLKIKEEC
-1011 DENFFLNTDMIN
+1011 DENFFLNTAMIN
-1023 AQGYFTRFL
+1023 APGYFTRFL
-1032 VEIIAQNFRDAEIRS
+1032 VEIIARNFLNEDIRS

-1054 VGDIINREYQNE
+1054 VAELINREYQNE
-1066 YR
+1066 FK

>member
-1 MSRAFSEDSRVKFPT
+1 
-16 IMHLV
+16 MHLV

-35 YDIPAIDFDPQTNIL
+35 FDVPAVQFDPQTNIL
-50 TKKFTEAFLS
+50 TEKFTEAFLS
-60 LNPDLDETDAARKL
+60 LNSDLEEADAIKKL
-74 QEIQDSLVNDDLGRE
+74 KEIQDSLANDDLGRE
-89 FFNKIFHEP
+89 FFYKILQEP

-107 TEDNFRRNNSF
+107 NEDNFRNNNIF

-152 KKENNDIGIKAE
+152 KKENNDTGIKAE
-164 TERMKKRFENSK
+164 TERMKKRFENNK

-195 DDLLSQGAFYA
+195 DDLLTQGAYYA

-212 TCYNCFREDGQSSFP
+212 TCYNCFREDGQTSFP
-227 IRQHFD
+227 ILQLFE
-233 PLTSKTERMILED
+233 PLSYKTEQMILAD
-246 NNVGAYIASNA
+246 NNVEAYIASDA
-257 YLQNRDNFDT
+257 YLQNRDNDDT
-267 PTKRIVNSLFSL
+267 PTKRIVNSLFSF

-311 TKAIEKALDRGERK
+311 TKAIEKALDKGERK

-338 LSYYNVKV
+338 LSYYNVKF

-361 FIVDRLALMQQAQQ
+361 FIVDRLDLMQQAQQ
-375 EFAKRGLVV
+375 EFTKRGLIV
-384 NPIDTKED
+384 NPVDTKDD
-392 FKKIIGSSKT
+392 FKKIISSTKT
-402 TRNPEGKPE
+402 TRNPEGKKE
-411 ITVVNIQKFSD
+411 ITVVNIQKFSE

-429 NDYNLNIQRIYFID
+429 NDYNLNIQRVYFID

-507 LVREDIGSNFKIK
+507 LIREDIGSNFKIK
-520 MQEVMNS
+520 MQEILNS
-527 IRVKVGALNASLV
+527 IRVQVGAVNAASV
-540 YRHHSYVQPLL
+540 YKHHSYVQPLL
-551 DYVMNDLKDFR
+551 DYIIDDLKVFR
-562 TKFNDNSLGGMVVCN
+562 IKNNDPSLGGMVVCN
-577 SSEQAKLM
+577 TSDQAKLM

-590 EKYADVDELDNERAD
+590 EKYADTEELANVRGD
-605 DGQIIYRSVGPE
+605 DGQIIYKSVGPE
-617 VIDAKMAGPKK
+617 AIDAKMAGPKK
-628 GYYRAAL
+628 GSYRAAL
-635 ILYDSDDKEARSKWI
+635 ILYDADDKEARAKWI

-656 KIDLL
+656 KVDLL

-669 GFDSP
+669 GFDAP

-701 KEMRFGYVVDF
+701 KDMRFGYVVDF

-725 YEKELESEQG
+725 YEKELEAEQG
-735 EEGKTHSDL
+735 AEAQKHSDL
-744 LLVSIEEAIKRY
+744 LLVSLEEAEKRY
-756 TESVKQLDGLDLG
+756 RESVAELKGLDLG
-769 NPQTFSRQLDIE
+769 NPQTFSRQLDL
-781 EDRGRIK
+781 EDDRDRVK

-799 LGNMLISQGSAEVLQ
+799 LGNMLISQGHAEVL
-814 KISIEQKGNSSEAI
+814 KVMAEEQKGTTSEAI
-828 PNINSFI
+828 PDINNFI

-850 IENTENVQ
+850 VEDNENVQ
-858 QLLNMALEEI
+858 QLLNMALEDI
-868 EFTFYRKGDPQEL
+868 EFSFYKRGEAEL

-886 YKEALAHTRQQLAA
+886 YREALAHTRQQLAE

-910 SLLEEFLQL
+910 SLLEEFLRL
-919 FKKKDMDIAEN
+919 FRKKDMDIAEN
-930 FNLHDRVKNLDD
+930 FNLHAQVKNLND

-961 NHDKKFARIEKRIQE
+961 NNDRKFARIEKRIQE
-976 KDKQNEEQG
+976 KDKQNEEQS
-985 VTPNSFAWSKDKEK
+985 VTPNKFAWSKDKEK
-999 LNMVLLKIKEEC
+999 LNLVLLKIKEEC
-1011 DENFFLNTDMIN
+1011 DENFFLNTAMIN
-1023 AQGYFTRFL
+1023 APGYFTKFL
-1032 VEIIAQNFRDAEIRS
+1032 VEIIAQNFMNADIRS

-1054 VGDIINREYQNE
+1054 VSDLINREYQNE

>member
-1 MSRAFSEDSRVKFPT
+1 
-16 IMHLV
+16 
-21 QMGYEYVSLNGVKK
+21 MGYEYVSLNGVKK
-35 YDIPAIDFDPQTNIL
+35 YGVPAVEFDPLTNIL
-50 TKKFTEAFLS
+50 TKQFTDAFLS
-60 LNPDLDETDAARKL
+60 LNTDLEEADAVKKL
-74 QEIQDSLVNDDLGRE
+74 KNIQDSLANDDLGRE
-89 FFNKIFHEP
+89 FFYKILQEP

-107 TEDNFRRNNSF
+107 TEENFRNNNTF

-152 KKENNDIGIKAE
+152 KKENNDTGIKAE
-164 TERMKKRFENSK
+164 TERMKKRFENNK

-195 DDLLSQGAFYA
+195 DDLLTQGAYYA

-227 IRQHFD
+227 ILQLFE
-233 PLTSKTERMILED
+233 PLSYKTEQMILAD
-246 NNVGAYIASNA
+246 NNVEAYIASDA
-257 YLQNRDNFDT
+257 YLQNRDNDDT
-267 PTKRIVNSLFSL
+267 PTKRIVNSLFSF

-311 TKAIEKALDRGERK
+311 TKAIEKALDKGERK

-338 LSYYNVKV
+338 LSYYNVKF

-361 FIVDRLALMQQAQQ
+361 FIVDRLDLMQQAQQ
-375 EFAKRGLVV
+375 EFTKRGLIV
-384 NPIDTKED
+384 NPVDTKDD
-392 FKKIIGSSKT
+392 FKKIISSTKT
-402 TRNPEGKPE
+402 TRNPEGKQE
-411 ITVVNIQKFSD
+411 ITVVNIQKFSE

-507 LVREDIGSNFKIK
+507 LIREDIGSNFKIK
-520 MQEVMNS
+520 MQEILNS
-527 IRVKVGALNASLV
+527 IRVQVGAVNAASV
-540 YRHHSYVQPLL
+540 YKHHSYVQPLL
-551 DYVMNDLKDFR
+551 DYIIDDLKAFR
-562 TKFNDNSLGGMVVCN
+562 IKNNDPSLGGMVVCN
-577 SSEQAKLM
+577 TSDQAKLM

-590 EKYADVDELDNERAD
+590 EKYADTEELANVRGD
-605 DGQIIYRSVGPE
+605 DGQIIYKSVGPE

-628 GYYRAAL
+628 GCFRAAL
-635 ILYDSDDKEARSKWI
+635 ILYDADDKEARAKWI
-650 TLFKEG
+650 NLFKEG
-656 KIDLL
+656 KVDLL

-669 GFDSP
+669 GFDAP

-701 KEMRFGYVVDF
+701 KDMRFGYVVDF

-725 YEKELESEQG
+725 YEKELEAEQG
-735 EEGKTHSDL
+735 AEAQKNSDL
-744 LLVSIEEAIKRY
+744 LLVSLEEAEKRY
-756 TESVKQLDGLDLG
+756 KESVEQLNGLDLS
-769 NPQTFSRQLDIE
+769 NPQTFSRQLDLE
-781 EDRGRIK
+781 EDRDRVK

-799 LGNMLISQGSAEVLQ
+799 LGNMLVSQGHAEVLRDMSAAQ
-814 KISIEQKGNSSEAI
+814 QGTTDEAI
-828 PNINSFI
+828 PNITSFI

-850 IENTENVQ
+850 VEDNENVQ
-858 QLLNMALEEI
+858 QLLNMALEDI
-868 EFTFYRKGDPQEL
+868 EFSFYKRGEAEL
-881 ELKEQ
+881 EVKEQ
-886 YKEALAHTRQQLAA
+886 YREALAHTRQQLAA

-910 SLLEEFLQL
+910 SLLEEFLRL
-919 FKKKDMDIAEN
+919 FQKKDMDIAEN
-930 FNLHDRVKNLDD
+930 FNLHDQVKNLND

-961 NHDKKFARIEKRIQE
+961 NHDRKFARIEKRIQE

-985 VTPNSFAWSKDKEK
+985 ITPNSFAWSKDKEK
-999 LNMVLLKIKEEC
+999 LNLVLLKIKEEC
-1011 DENFFLNTDMIN
+1011 DENFFLNTAMIN
-1023 AQGYFTRFL
+1023 APGYFTKFL

-1054 VGDIINREYQNE
+1054 VGDLINREYQNE

>member
-21 QMGYEYVSLNGVKK
+21 TMGYEYVSLSGVKK
-35 YDIPAIDFDPQTNIL
+35 YGVPAVEFDPLTNIL
-50 TKKFTEAFLS
+50 TKHFTDAFLS
-60 LNPDLDETDAARKL
+60 LNPELEEADALKKL
-74 QEIQDSLVNDDLGRE
+74 QEIQDSLANDDLGRE
-89 FFNKIFHEP
+89 FFNKILQEP
-98 GVGRIIDLS
+98 GAGRIIDLS
-107 TEDNFRRNNSF
+107 SEENFRTNNTF

-152 KKENNDIGIKAE
+152 KKENNDTGIKAE
-164 TERMKKRFENSK
+164 TDRMKKRFENDK

-195 DDLLSQGAFYA
+195 DDLLTQGAYYA

-212 TCYNCFREDGQSSFP
+212 TSYNCFREDGQTSFP
-227 IRQHFD
+227 ILQIFE
-233 PLTSKTERMILED
+233 PLSYKTEQMILAD
-246 NNVGAYIASNA
+246 NNVEAYIASDA

-267 PTKRIVNSLFSL
+267 PTKRIVNSLFSF

-311 TKAIEKALDRGERK
+311 TKAIEKKLSNDVRK

-338 LSYYNVKV
+338 LAFYNVKF
-346 LTEYYSRQGIIPQFF
+346 LTEYYSRHGIIPQFF

-375 EFAKRGLVV
+375 EFSKRGLVV
-384 NPIDTKED
+384 NPVDTKDD
-392 FKKIIGSSKT
+392 FKKIISSNKT
-402 TRNPEGKPE
+402 TRNAEGKPE

-429 NDYNLNIQRIYFID
+429 NDYNLSIQRIYFID

-450 PAGCFLKTLI
+450 PTGCFLKTLI

-468 IALTGTPIISRD
+468 IALTGTPIISRE

-507 LVREDIGSNFKIK
+507 LIREDIGSNFKIK
-520 MQEVMNS
+520 MQEILNS
-527 IRVKVGALNASLV
+527 IRVKVGSVNAPSV

-551 DYVMNDLKDFR
+551 DYVMDDLKAFR
-562 TKFNDNSLGGMVVCN
+562 VKNNDNSLGGMVVCN

-590 EKYADVDELDNERAD
+590 EKYADTEELANERGD
-605 DGQIIYRSVGPE
+605 DGQVIYKSVGPE
-617 VIDAKMAGPKK
+617 VIDTKIAGPKK

-635 ILYDSDDKEARSKWI
+635 ILYDSDDKDARAKWI

-656 KIDLL
+656 KVDLL

-701 KEMRFGYVVDF
+701 KDMRFGYVVDF

-725 YEKELESEQG
+725 YEKELEAEQG
-735 EEGKTHSDL
+735 TEAQKNSDL
-744 LLVSIEEAIKRY
+744 LLVSLEEAEKRY
-756 TESVKQLDGLDLG
+756 RESVANLEGLDLG
-769 NPQTFSRQLDIE
+769 NPQTFSRQLDL
-781 EDRGRIK
+781 EDDRDRVK

-799 LGNMLISQGSAEVLQ
+799 LGNMLISQGYSEVL
-814 KISIEQKGNSSEAI
+814 KVIAVEQKGTTSEAI
-828 PNINSFI
+828 PNINNFI

-850 IENTENVQ
+850 VEDNENVQ
-858 QLLNMALEEI
+858 QLLNMALEDI
-868 EFTFYRKGDPQEL
+868 EFSFYKRGEAEL

-886 YKEALAHTRQQLAA
+886 YREALAHTRQQLAE

-910 SLLEEFLQL
+910 SLLEEFLRL
-919 FKKKDMDIAEN
+919 FRKKDMDIAEN
-930 FNLHDRVKNLDD
+930 FNLHAQVKNLND

-961 NHDKKFARIEKRIQE
+961 NNDRKFARIEKRIQE
-976 KDKQNEEQG
+976 KEKQNEEQQ
-985 VTPNSFAWSKDKEK
+985 VTPNNFSWSKDKEK
-999 LNMVLLKIKEEC
+999 LNLVLLKIKEEC
-1011 DENFFLNTDMIN
+1011 DENFFLNTAMIN
-1023 AQGYFTRFL
+1023 APGYFTKFL
-1032 VEIIAQNFRDAEIRS
+1032 VEIIAQNFRESEIKS

-1054 VGDIINREYQNE
+1054 VGDLINREYQNE

>member
-1 MSRAFSEDSRVKFPT
+1 
-16 IMHLV
+16 MHLI

-35 YDIPAIDFDPQTNIL
+35 FDVPAVQFDPQTNIL
-50 TKKFTEAFLS
+50 TEKFTEAFLS
-60 LNPDLDETDAARKL
+60 LNPDLEEADAIKKL
-74 QEIQDSLVNDDLGRE
+74 KEIQDSLANDDLGRE
-89 FFNKIFHEP
+89 FFYKILQEP

-107 TEDNFRRNNSF
+107 NEDNFRNNNIF

-152 KKENNDIGIKAE
+152 KKENNDTGIKAE
-164 TERMKKRFENSK
+164 TERMKKRFENNK

-195 DDLLSQGAFYA
+195 DDLLTQGAYYA

-212 TCYNCFREDGQSSFP
+212 TCYNCFREDGQTSFP
-227 IRQHFD
+227 ILQLFE
-233 PLTSKTERMILED
+233 PLSYKTEQMILAD
-246 NNVGAYIASNA
+246 NNVEAYIASDA
-257 YLQNRDNFDT
+257 YLQNRDNDDT
-267 PTKRIVNSLFSL
+267 PTKRIVNSLFSF

-311 TKAIEKALDRGERK
+311 TKAIEKALDKGERK

-338 LSYYNVKV
+338 LSYYNVKF

-361 FIVDRLALMQQAQQ
+361 FIVDRLDLMQQAQQ
-375 EFAKRGLVV
+375 EFTKRGLIV
-384 NPIDTKED
+384 NPVDTKDD
-392 FKKIIGSSKT
+392 FKKIISSTKT
-402 TRNPEGKPE
+402 TRNPEGKKE
-411 ITVVNIQKFSD
+411 ITVVNIQKFSE

-429 NDYNLNIQRIYFID
+429 NDYNLNIQRVYFID

-507 LVREDIGSNFKIK
+507 LIREDIGSNFKIK
-520 MQEVMNS
+520 MQEILNS
-527 IRVKVGALNASLV
+527 IRVQVGAVNAASV
-540 YRHHSYVQPLL
+540 YKHHSYVQPLL
-551 DYVMNDLKDFR
+551 DYIIDDLKVFR
-562 TKFNDNSLGGMVVCN
+562 IKNNDPSLGGMVVCN
-577 SSEQAKLM
+577 TSDQAKLM

-590 EKYADVDELDNERAD
+590 EKYADTEELANVRGD
-605 DGQIIYRSVGPE
+605 DGQIIYKSVGPE

-628 GYYRAAL
+628 GSYRAAL
-635 ILYDSDDKEARSKWI
+635 ILYDADDKEARAKWI

-656 KIDLL
+656 KVDLL

-669 GFDSP
+669 GFDAP

-701 KEMRFGYVVDF
+701 KDMRFGYVVDF

-725 YEKELESEQG
+725 YEKELEAEQG
-735 EEGKTHSDL
+735 AEAQKHSDL
-744 LLVSIEEAIKRY
+744 LLVSLEEAEKRY
-756 TESVKQLDGLDLG
+756 KESVAELKGLDLG
-769 NPQTFSRQLDIE
+769 NPQTFSRQLDL
-781 EDRGRIK
+781 EDDRDRVK

-799 LGNMLISQGSAEVLQ
+799 LGNMLISQGHAEVL
-814 KISIEQKGNSSEAI
+814 KVMAVEQKGTTSEAI
-828 PNINSFI
+828 PDINIFI

-850 IENTENVQ
+850 VEDNENVQ
-858 QLLNMALEEI
+858 QLLNMALEDI
-868 EFTFYRKGDPQEL
+868 EFSFYKRGEAEL

-886 YKEALAHTRQQLAA
+886 YREALAHTRQQLAE

-910 SLLEEFLQL
+910 SLLEEFLRL
-919 FKKKDMDIAEN
+919 FRKKDMDIAEN
-930 FNLHDRVKNLDD
+930 FNLHAQVKNLND
-942 ILKRIRKINEED
+942 ILKRIKKINEED

-961 NHDKKFARIEKRIQE
+961 NNDRKFARIEKRIQE
-976 KDKQNEEQG
+976 KDKQNEEQS
-985 VTPNSFAWSKDKEK
+985 VTPNKFAWSKDKEK
-999 LNMVLLKIKEEC
+999 LNLVLLKIKEEC
-1011 DENFFLNTDMIN
+1011 DENFFLNTAMIN
-1023 AQGYFTRFL
+1023 APGYFTKFL
-1032 VEIIAQNFRDAEIRS
+1032 VEIIAQNFMNADIRS

-1054 VGDIINREYQNE
+1054 VGDLINREYQNE

>member
-1 MSRAFSEDSRVKFPT
+1 MNRSFSEDSRVKFPT

-21 QMGYEYVSLNGVKK
+21 QMGYEYVSLKGLKK
-35 YDIPAIDFDPQTNIL
+35 YDVPAVEFDPLTNIL
-50 TKKFTEAFLS
+50 TKQFTDAFLS
-60 LNPDLDETDAARKL
+60 LNPELDETDAAKKL
-74 QEIQDSLVNDDLGRE
+74 KEIQDSLANDDLGRE
-89 FFNKIFHEP
+89 FFYKYLQEP
-98 GVGRIIDLS
+98 GLGRIIDLS
-107 TEDNFRRNNSF
+107 SEDNFYYNNTF

-126 GDKSSDNF
+126 GDLSSDNY

-164 TERMKKRFENSK
+164 IDRMKKRFENSK

-195 DDLLSQGAFYA
+195 DDQLTQGAYYA

-212 TCYNCFREDGQSSFP
+212 TCYNCFREDGQTSFP
-227 IRQHFD
+227 VLQHFD
-233 PLTSKTERMILED
+233 SLSYKTERMILSD
-246 NNVGAYIASNA
+246 NNVEAFIASEA
-257 YLQNRDNFDT
+257 YLQNRDNINT
-267 PTKRIVNSLFSL
+267 PTKRIVNSLFSFS
-279 NRFRF
+279 RFRF

-311 TKAIEKALDRGERK
+311 TKAIEQKLDEDVRK

-338 LSYYNVKV
+338 LAYYNVKF
-346 LTEYYSRQGIIPQFF
+346 LTEYYSRKGIIPQFF
-361 FIVDRLALMQQAQQ
+361 FIVDRLALMQQAQE
-375 EFAKRGLVV
+375 EFTKRGLVV
-384 NPIDTKED
+384 NPIDTKDD
-392 FKKIIGSSKT
+392 FKDIIGSNKT
-402 TRNPEGKPE
+402 TRNAEGKPE

-429 NDYNLNIQRIYFID
+429 NDYNLQIQRIYFID

-480 YRTTDIFGDYIH
+480 YKTTDIFGVYIH

-507 LVREDIGSNFKIK
+507 LIREDIGSNFKIK
-520 MQEVMNS
+520 MQEILNS
-527 IRVKVGALNASLV
+527 IRVKVGSVNAPSV
-540 YRHHSYVQPLL
+540 YKHHSYVQPLL
-551 DYVMNDLKDFR
+551 DYVMEDLKAFR
-562 TKFNDNSLGGMVVCN
+562 IKNNDNSLGGMVVCN
-577 SSEQAKLM
+577 TSDQAKLM

-590 EKYADVDELDNERAD
+590 EKYADPEELANKRDD
-605 DGQIIYRSVGPE
+605 DGQVIFKSVAPE
-617 VIDAKMAGPKK
+617 VIDTKMAGPQK

-635 ILYDSDDKEARSKWI
+635 ILYDSDDKEARAKWI
-650 TLFKEG
+650 DLFKEG

-681 HRVVKDHNLLQT
+681 HRVVTDHNLLQT

-701 KEMRFGYVVDF
+701 KDMRFGYVVDF

-725 YEKELESEQG
+725 YEKELEAENGPEAQG
-735 EEGKTHSDL
+735 HSDL
-744 LLVSIEEAIKRY
+744 LLVSLEEAKERFN
-756 TESVKQLDGLDLG
+756 ESVAQLEGLNLD
-769 NPQTFSRQLDIE
+769 NPQTFSRQLDL
-781 EDRGRIK
+781 EDNREQIK

-799 LGNMLISQGSAEVLQ
+799 LGNMLISQGNVEVLEAMSVV
-814 KISIEQKGNSSEAI
+814 KDGNAIVAI
-828 PNINSFI
+828 PNITSFI

-850 IENTENVQ
+850 IEDNENVQ
-858 QLLNMALEEI
+858 QLLNMALEDI
-868 EFTFYRKGDPQEL
+868 EFSFYKRGEAEL

-886 YKEALAHTRQQLAA
+886 YRESLAHTRQQLAD
-900 NIDPDDPRYR
+900 NVDPEDPRYR
-910 SLLEEFLQL
+910 SLLEEFLRL
-919 FKKKDMDIAEN
+919 FQKKDMDIAEN
-930 FNLHDRVKNLDD
+930 FNLHAQVKNLND
-942 ILKRIRKINEED
+942 ILKRIKKINEED
-954 AITALRY
+954 AITALKY
-961 NHDKKFARIEKRIQE
+961 NNDRKFARIEKRIQE
-976 KDKQNEEQG
+976 KEKQNEEQNI
-985 VTPNSFAWSKDKEK
+985 TPNNFTWSKDKEK
-999 LNMVLLKIKEEC
+999 LNLVLLNIKEEC

-1023 AQGYFTRFL
+1023 APGYFTKFL
-1032 VEIIAQNFRDAEIRS
+1032 VEIITQNFLNAKIKS

-1054 VGDIINREYQNE
+1054 VGNIINREYQNE
-1066 YR
+1066 FK

>member
-1 MSRAFSEDSRVKFPT
+1 MNRSFSEDSRVKFPT

-21 QMGYEYVSLNGVKK
+21 QMGYDYVSLNGVKK
-35 YDIPAIDFDPQTNIL
+35 YDVPAVEFDPLTNIL
-50 TKKFTEAFLS
+50 TKHFIAAFLS
-60 LNPDLDETDAARKL
+60 LNPDLEEADAVKKL
-74 QEIQDSLVNDDLGRE
+74 KDIQDSLANDDLGRE
-89 FFNKIFHEP
+89 FFYKILQEP

-107 TEDNFRRNNSF
+107 SEENFRNNNTF

-152 KKENNDIGIKAE
+152 KKENNDTGIKAE
-164 TERMKKRFENSK
+164 TDRMKKRFENDK

-195 DDLLSQGAFYA
+195 DDLLTQGAYYA
-206 TIGRHN
+206 TIGRHT
-212 TCYNCFREDGQSSFP
+212 TCYNCFREDGQTSFP
-227 IRQHFD
+227 ILQYFD
-233 PLTSKTERMILED
+233 ALSYKTERMILAD
-246 NNVGAYIASNA
+246 NNVEAYIASDA
-257 YLQNRDNFDT
+257 YLQNRDNIDT
-267 PTKRIVNSLFSL
+267 PTKRIVNSLFSF

-311 TKAIEKALDRGERK
+311 TKAIEKALDKGERK

-338 LSYYNVKV
+338 LSYYNVKF

-361 FIVDRLALMQQAQQ
+361 FIVDRLDLMQQAQQ
-375 EFAKRGLVV
+375 EFTKRGLIV
-384 NPIDTKED
+384 NPVDTKDD
-392 FKKIIGSSKT
+392 FKKIISSTKT
-402 TRNPEGKPE
+402 TRNPEGKQE
-411 ITVVNIQKFSD
+411 ITVVNIQKFSE

-429 NDYNLNIQRIYFID
+429 NDYNLNIQRVYFID

-507 LVREDIGSNFKIK
+507 LIREDIGSNFKIK
-520 MQEVMNS
+520 MQEILNS
-527 IRVKVGALNASLV
+527 IRVQVGAVNAASV
-540 YRHHSYVQPLL
+540 YKHHSYVQPLL
-551 DYVMNDLKDFR
+551 DYIIDDLKAFR
-562 TKFNDNSLGGMVVCN
+562 IKNNDPSLGGIVVCN
-577 SSEQAKLM
+577 TSDQAKLM

-590 EKYADVDELDNERAD
+590 EKYADTEELANVRGD
-605 DGQIIYRSVGPE
+605 DGQIIYKSVGPE

-635 ILYDSDDKEARSKWI
+635 ILYDSDDKDARSKWI
-650 TLFKEG
+650 SLFKEG
-656 KIDLL
+656 KVDLL

-669 GFDSP
+669 GFDAP

-681 HRVVKDHNLLQT
+681 NRVVKDHNLLQT

-701 KEMRFGYVVDF
+701 KDMRFGYVVDF

-725 YEKELESEQG
+725 YEKELEAEQG
-735 EEGKTHSDL
+735 AEAQKHSDL
-744 LLVSIEEAIKRY
+744 LLVSLEEAEKRY
-756 TESVKQLDGLDLG
+756 KESVEQLNGLDLS
-769 NPQTFSRQLDIE
+769 NPQTFSRQLDL
-781 EDRGRIK
+781 EDDRDRVK

-799 LGNMLISQGSAEVLQ
+799 LGNMLISQGHAEVL
-814 KISIEQKGNSSEAI
+814 KEMAVEQKGTTSEAI
-828 PNINSFI
+828 PNINNFI

-850 IENTENVQ
+850 VEDNENVQ
-858 QLLNMALEEI
+858 QLLNMALEDI
-868 EFTFYRKGDPQEL
+868 EFSFYKRGEAEL

-886 YKEALAHTRQQLAA
+886 YREALAHTRQQLAE

-910 SLLEEFLQL
+910 SLLEEFLRL
-919 FKKKDMDIAEN
+919 FRKKDMDIAEN
-930 FNLHDRVKNLDD
+930 FNLHAQVKNLND
-942 ILKRIRKINEED
+942 ILKRIKKINEED

-961 NHDKKFARIEKRIQE
+961 NNDRKFARIEKRIQE
-976 KDKQNEEQG
+976 KDKQNEEQS
-985 VTPNSFAWSKDKEK
+985 VTPNKFAWSKDKEK
-999 LNMVLLKIKEEC
+999 LNLVLLKIKEEC
-1011 DENFFLNTDMIN
+1011 DENFFLNTAMIN
-1023 AQGYFTRFL
+1023 APGYFTKFL
-1032 VEIIAQNFRDAEIRS
+1032 VEIIAQNFLNADIRS

-1054 VGDIINREYQNE
+1054 VGDLINREYQNE

>member
-1 MSRAFSEDSRVKFPT
+1 MTRSFSEDSRVKFPT

-21 QMGYEYVSLNGVKK
+21 TMGYEYVSLSGVKK
-35 YDIPAIDFDPQTNIL
+35 YGVPAVEFDPLTNIL
-50 TKKFTEAFLS
+50 TKHFTDAFLS
-60 LNPDLDETDAARKL
+60 LNPDLEEADALKKL
-74 QEIQDSLVNDDLGRE
+74 QEIQDSLANDDLGRE
-89 FFNKIFHEP
+89 FFNKILQEP

-107 TEDNFRRNNSF
+107 SEENFRTNNTF

-146 LAFIEV
+146 LAFIEL
-152 KKENNDIGIKAE
+152 KKENNDTGIKAE
-164 TERMKKRFENSK
+164 TDRMKKRFENDK

-195 DDLLSQGAFYA
+195 DDLLTQGAYYA

-212 TCYNCFREDGQSSFP
+212 TCYNCFREDGQTSFP
-227 IRQHFD
+227 ILQIFE
-233 PLTSKTERMILED
+233 PLSYKTEQMILAD
-246 NNVGAYIASNA
+246 NNVEAYIASDA

-267 PTKRIVNSLFSL
+267 PTKRIVNSLFSF

-311 TKAIEKALDRGERK
+311 TKAIEKKLSNDVRK

-338 LSYYNVKV
+338 LAFYNVKF
-346 LTEYYSRQGIIPQFF
+346 LTEYYSRHGIIPQFF
-361 FIVDRLALMQQAQQ
+361 FIVDRLALMLQAQQ

-384 NPIDTKED
+384 NPIDTKDD
-392 FKKIIGSSKT
+392 FKKIISSNKT
-402 TRNPEGKPE
+402 TRNAEGKPE

-468 IALTGTPIISRD
+468 IALTGTPIISRE

-507 LVREDIGSNFKIK
+507 LIREDIGSNFKIK
-520 MQEVMNS
+520 MQEILNS
-527 IRVKVGALNASLV
+527 IRVKVGSVNAPSV

-551 DYVMNDLKDFR
+551 DYVMDDLKAFR
-562 TKFNDNSLGGMVVCN
+562 VKNNDNSLGGMVVCN

-590 EKYADVDELDNERAD
+590 EKYADTEELANERGD
-605 DGQIIYRSVGPE
+605 DGQVIYKSVGPE
-617 VIDAKMAGPKK
+617 VIDTKIAGPKK

-635 ILYDSDDKEARSKWI
+635 ILYDSDDKDARAKWI

-656 KIDLL
+656 KVDLL

-701 KEMRFGYVVDF
+701 KDMRFGYVVDF

-725 YEKELESEQG
+725 YEKELEAEQG
-735 EEGKTHSDL
+735 AEAQKNSDL
-744 LLVSIEEAIKRY
+744 LLVSLEEAEKRY
-756 TESVKQLDGLDLG
+756 KESVANLEGLDLG
-769 NPQTFSRQLDIE
+769 NPQTFSRQLDME
-781 EDRGRIK
+781 ENRDCVK

-799 LGNMLISQGSAEVLQ
+799 LGNMLISQGHAEVL
-814 KISIEQKGNSSEAI
+814 KVMAVEQKGTTSEAI
-828 PNINSFI
+828 PNINNFI

-850 IENTENVQ
+850 VEDNENVQ
-858 QLLNMALEEI
+858 QLLNMALEDI
-868 EFTFYRKGDPQEL
+868 EFSFYKRGEAEL
-881 ELKEQ
+881 EVKEQ
-886 YKEALAHTRQQLAA
+886 YREALAHTRQQLAA

-910 SLLEEFLQL
+910 SLLEEFLRL
-919 FKKKDMDIAEN
+919 FQKKDMDIAEN
-930 FNLHDRVKNLDD
+930 FNLHDQVKNLND

-961 NHDKKFARIEKRIQE
+961 NHDRKFARIEKRIQE
-976 KDKQNEEQG
+976 KDKQNEEHG
-985 VTPNSFAWSKDKEK
+985 ITPNSFAWSKDKEK
-999 LNMVLLKIKEEC
+999 LNLVLLKIKEEC
-1011 DENFFLNTDMIN
+1011 DENFFLNTAMIN
-1023 AQGYFTRFL
+1023 APGYFTKFL

-1054 VGDIINREYQNE
+1054 VGDLINREYQNE

>member
-1 MSRAFSEDSRVKFPT
+1 MTKSFSEDSRVKFPT

-35 YDIPAIDFDPQTNIL
+35 LDVPAVQFDPQTNIL
-50 TKKFTEAFLS
+50 TEKFTEAFLS
-60 LNPDLDETDAARKL
+60 LNPDLEEADAIKKL
-74 QEIQDSLVNDDLGRE
+74 KEIQDSLANDDLGRE
-89 FFNKIFHEP
+89 FFYKILQEP

-107 TEDNFRRNNSF
+107 NEDNFRNNNIF

-152 KKENNDIGIKAE
+152 KKENNDTGIKAE
-164 TERMKKRFENSK
+164 TERMKKRFENNK

-195 DDLLSQGAFYA
+195 DDLLTQGAYYA

-212 TCYNCFREDGQSSFP
+212 TCYNCFREDGQTSFP
-227 IRQHFD
+227 ILQLFE
-233 PLTSKTERMILED
+233 PLSYKTEQMILAD
-246 NNVGAYIASNA
+246 NNVEAYIASDA
-257 YLQNRDNFDT
+257 YLQNRDNDDT
-267 PTKRIVNSLFSL
+267 PTKRIVNSLFSF

-296 NGLQKHIMRYPQIFA
+296 NGLQKHIMRYPQVFA
-311 TKAIEKALDRGERK
+311 TKAIEKALDKGERK

-338 LSYYNVKV
+338 LSYYNVKF

-361 FIVDRLALMQQAQQ
+361 FIVDRLDLMQQAQQ
-375 EFAKRGLVV
+375 EFTKRGLIV
-384 NPIDTKED
+384 NPVDTKDD
-392 FKKIIGSSKT
+392 FKKIISSTKT
-402 TRNPEGKPE
+402 TRNPEGKKE
-411 ITVVNIQKFSD
+411 ITVVNIQKFSE

-429 NDYNLNIQRIYFID
+429 NDYNLNIQRVYFID

-507 LVREDIGSNFKIK
+507 LIREDIGSNFKIK
-520 MQEVMNS
+520 MQEILNS
-527 IRVKVGALNASLV
+527 IRVQVGAVNAASV
-540 YRHHSYVQPLL
+540 YKHHSYVQPLL
-551 DYVMNDLKDFR
+551 DYIIDDLKVFR
-562 TKFNDNSLGGMVVCN
+562 IKNNDPSLGGMVVCN
-577 SSEQAKLM
+577 TSDQAKLM

-590 EKYADVDELDNERAD
+590 EKYADTEELANVRGD
-605 DGQIIYRSVGPE
+605 DGQIIYKSVGPE
-617 VIDAKMAGPKK
+617 AIDAKMAGPKK
-628 GYYRAAL
+628 GSYRAAL
-635 ILYDSDDKEARSKWI
+635 ILYDADDKEARAKWI

-656 KIDLL
+656 KVDLL

-669 GFDSP
+669 GFDAP

-701 KEMRFGYVVDF
+701 KDMRFGYVVDF

-725 YEKELESEQG
+725 YEKELEAEQG
-735 EEGKTHSDL
+735 AEAQKHSDL
-744 LLVSIEEAIKRY
+744 LLVSLEEAEKRY
-756 TESVKQLDGLDLG
+756 KESVAELKGLDLG
-769 NPQTFSRQLDIE
+769 NPQTFSRQLDL
-781 EDRGRIK
+781 EDDRDRVK

-799 LGNMLISQGSAEVLQ
+799 LGNMLISQGHAEVL
-814 KISIEQKGNSSEAI
+814 KVMAEEQKGTTSEAI
-828 PNINSFI
+828 PDINNFI

-850 IENTENVQ
+850 VEDNENVQ
-858 QLLNMALEEI
+858 QLLNMALEDI
-868 EFTFYRKGDPQEL
+868 EFSFYKRGEAEL

-886 YKEALAHTRQQLAA
+886 YREALAHTRQQLVE

-910 SLLEEFLQL
+910 SLLEEFLRL
-919 FKKKDMDIAEN
+919 FRKKDMDIAEN
-930 FNLHDRVKNLDD
+930 FNLHAQVKNLND

-961 NHDKKFARIEKRIQE
+961 NNDRKFARIEKRIQE
-976 KDKQNEEQG
+976 KDKQNEEQS
-985 VTPNSFAWSKDKEK
+985 VTPNKFAWSKDKEK
-999 LNMVLLKIKEEC
+999 LNLVLLKIKEEC
-1011 DENFFLNTDMIN
+1011 DENFFLNTAMIN
-1023 AQGYFTRFL
+1023 APGYFTKFL
-1032 VEIIAQNFRDAEIRS
+1032 VEIIAQNFMNADIRS

-1054 VGDIINREYQNE
+1054 VGDLINREYQNE

>member
-1 MSRAFSEDSRVKFPT
+1 MNRSFSEDSRVKFPT
-16 IMHLV
+16 IMHLT

-35 YDIPAIDFDPQTNIL
+35 YDVPAVEFDPLTNIL
-50 TKKFTEAFLS
+50 TKQFTDAFLS
-60 LNPDLDETDAARKL
+60 LNPDLEEADAAKKL
-74 QEIQDSLVNDDLGRE
+74 KDIQDSLANDDLGRE
-89 FFNKIFHEP
+89 FFYKILQEP

-107 TEDNFRRNNSF
+107 TEENFRNNNTF

-152 KKENNDIGIKAE
+152 KKENNDTGIKAE
-164 TERMKKRFENSK
+164 TERMKKRFENDK

-195 DDLLSQGAFYA
+195 DDLLTQGAYYA
-206 TIGRHN
+206 TIGRHT
-212 TCYNCFREDGQSSFP
+212 TCYNCFREDGQTSFP
-227 IRQHFD
+227 ILHLFE
-233 PLTSKTERMILED
+233 PLSYKTEQMILTD
-246 NNVGAYIASNA
+246 NNVEAYIASDA

-267 PTKRIVNSLFSL
+267 PTKRIVNSLFTF

-311 TKAIEKALDRGERK
+311 TKAIERALNHDLRK

-338 LSYYNVKV
+338 LAYYNVKF
-346 LTEYYSRQGIIPQFF
+346 LTEYYSSKGIIPQFF

-375 EFAKRGLVV
+375 EFSKRGLVV
-384 NPIDTKED
+384 NPIDTKDD
-392 FKKIIGSSKT
+392 FKKIISSNKT
-402 TRNPEGKPE
+402 TRNAEGKPE

-468 IALTGTPIISRD
+468 IALTGTPIISRE

-507 LVREDIGSNFKIK
+507 LIREDIGSNFKIK
-520 MQEVMNS
+520 MQEILNS
-527 IRVKVGALNASLV
+527 IRVTVGSVNAPSV

-551 DYVMNDLKDFR
+551 DYVMDDLKAFR
-562 TKFNDNSLGGMVVCN
+562 VKNSDNSLGGMVVCN

-590 EKYADVDELDNERAD
+590 EKYADTEELANERGD
-605 DGQIIYRSVGPE
+605 DGQIIYKSVGPE
-617 VIDAKMAGPKK
+617 VIDAKMAGPQK

-635 ILYDSDDKEARSKWI
+635 ILYDSDDKDARAKWI
-650 TLFKEG
+650 NLFKEG
-656 KIDLL
+656 KVDLL

-669 GFDSP
+669 GFNSP

-725 YEKELESEQG
+725 YEKELEAEQG
-735 EEGKTHSDL
+735 AEAQQHSDL
-744 LLVSIEEAIKRY
+744 LLVSLEEAEKRY
-756 TESVKQLDGLDLG
+756 KESVAALEGLDLG
-769 NPQTFSRQLDIE
+769 NPQTFSRQLDL
-781 EDRGRIK
+781 EDDRDRVK

-799 LGNMLISQGSAEVLQ
+799 LGNMLISQGHAEVL
-814 KISIEQKGNSSEAI
+814 KVMAVEQKGTTSEAI
-828 PNINSFI
+828 PNINNFI

-850 IENTENVQ
+850 VEDNENVQ
-858 QLLNMALEEI
+858 QLLNMALEDI
-868 EFTFYRKGDPQEL
+868 EFSFYKRGEAEL

-886 YKEALAHTRQQLAA
+886 YREALAHTRQQLAE

-910 SLLEEFLQL
+910 SLLEEFLRL
-919 FKKKDMDIAEN
+919 FRKKDMDIAEN
-930 FNLHDRVKNLDD
+930 FNLHAQVKNLND
-942 ILKRIRKINEED
+942 ILKRIKKINEED

-961 NHDKKFARIEKRIQE
+961 NNDRKFARIEKRIQE
-976 KDKQNEEQG
+976 KDKQNEEQS
-985 VTPNSFAWSKDKEK
+985 VTPNKFAWSKDKEK
-999 LNMVLLKIKEEC
+999 LNLVLLKIKEEC
-1011 DENFFLNTDMIN
+1011 DENFFLNTAMIN
-1023 AQGYFTRFL
+1023 APGYFTKFL
-1032 VEIIAQNFRDAEIRS
+1032 VEIIAQNFLNADIRS

-1054 VGDIINREYQNE
+1054 VGDLINREYQNE

>member
-1 MSRAFSEDSRVKFPT
+1 
-16 IMHLV
+16 MHLI

-35 YDIPAIDFDPQTNIL
+35 FDVPAVQFDPQTNIL
-50 TKKFTEAFLS
+50 TEKFTEAFLS
-60 LNPDLDETDAARKL
+60 LNPDLEEADAIKKL
-74 QEIQDSLVNDDLGRE
+74 KEIQDSLANDDLGRE
-89 FFNKIFHEP
+89 FFYKILQEP

-107 TEDNFRRNNSF
+107 NEDNFRNNNIF

-152 KKENNDIGIKAE
+152 KKENNDTGIKAE
-164 TERMKKRFENSK
+164 TERMKKRFENNK

-195 DDLLSQGAFYA
+195 DDLLTQGAYYA

-212 TCYNCFREDGQSSFP
+212 TCYNCFREDGQTSFP
-227 IRQHFD
+227 ILQLFE
-233 PLTSKTERMILED
+233 PLSYKTEQMILAD
-246 NNVGAYIASNA
+246 NNVEAYIASDA
-257 YLQNRDNFDT
+257 YLQNRDNDDT
-267 PTKRIVNSLFSL
+267 PTKRIVNSLFSF
-279 NRFRF
+279 NRFHF

-311 TKAIEKALDRGERK
+311 TKAIEKALDKGERK

-338 LSYYNVKV
+338 LSYYNVKF

-361 FIVDRLALMQQAQQ
+361 FIVDRLDLMQQAQQ
-375 EFAKRGLVV
+375 EFTKRGLIV
-384 NPIDTKED
+384 NPVDTKDD
-392 FKKIIGSSKT
+392 FKKIISSTKT
-402 TRNPEGKPE
+402 TRNPEGKKE
-411 ITVVNIQKFSD
+411 ITVVNIQKFSE

-429 NDYNLNIQRIYFID
+429 NDYNLNIQRVYFID

-507 LVREDIGSNFKIK
+507 LIREDIGSNFKIK
-520 MQEVMNS
+520 MQEILNS
-527 IRVKVGALNASLV
+527 IRVQVGAVNAASV
-540 YRHHSYVQPLL
+540 YKHHSYVQPLL
-551 DYVMNDLKDFR
+551 DYIIDDLKVFR
-562 TKFNDNSLGGMVVCN
+562 IKNNDPSLGGMVVCN
-577 SSEQAKLM
+577 TSDQAKLM

-590 EKYADVDELDNERAD
+590 EKYADTEELANVRGD
-605 DGQIIYRSVGPE
+605 DGQIIYKSVGPE

-628 GYYRAAL
+628 GSYRAAL
-635 ILYDSDDKEARSKWI
+635 ILYDADDKEARAKWI

-656 KIDLL
+656 KVDLL

-669 GFDSP
+669 GFDAP

-701 KEMRFGYVVDF
+701 KDMRFGYVVDF

-725 YEKELESEQG
+725 YEKELEAEQG
-735 EEGKTHSDL
+735 AEAQKHSDL
-744 LLVSIEEAIKRY
+744 LLVSLEEAEKRY
-756 TESVKQLDGLDLG
+756 KESVAELKGLDLG
-769 NPQTFSRQLDIE
+769 NPQTFSRQLDL
-781 EDRGRIK
+781 EDDRDRVK

-799 LGNMLISQGSAEVLQ
+799 LGNMLISQGHAEVL
-814 KISIEQKGNSSEAI
+814 KVMAVEQKGTTSEAI
-828 PNINSFI
+828 PDINIFI

-850 IENTENVQ
+850 VEDNENVQ
-858 QLLNMALEEI
+858 QLLNMALEDI
-868 EFTFYRKGDPQEL
+868 EFSFYKRGEAEL

-886 YKEALAHTRQQLAA
+886 YREALAHTRQQLAE

-910 SLLEEFLQL
+910 SLLEEFLRL
-919 FKKKDMDIAEN
+919 FRKKDMDIAEN
-930 FNLHDRVKNLDD
+930 FNLHAQVKNLND

-961 NHDKKFARIEKRIQE
+961 NNDRKFARIEKRIQE
-976 KDKQNEEQG
+976 KDKQNEEQS
-985 VTPNSFAWSKDKEK
+985 VTPNKFAWSKDKEK
-999 LNMVLLKIKEEC
+999 LNLVLLKIKEEC
-1011 DENFFLNTDMIN
+1011 DENFFLNTAMIN
-1023 AQGYFTRFL
+1023 APGYFTKFL
-1032 VEIIAQNFRDAEIRS
+1032 VEIIAQNFMNADIRS

-1054 VGDIINREYQNE
+1054 VGDLINREYQNE

>member
-1 MSRAFSEDSRVKFPT
+1 
-16 IMHLV
+16 MHLT

-35 YDIPAIDFDPQTNIL
+35 YDVPAVEFDPLTNIL
-50 TKKFTEAFLS
+50 TKHFTDAFLS
-60 LNPDLDETDAARKL
+60 LNPDLEEADAVKKL
-74 QEIQDSLVNDDLGRE
+74 KDIQDSLSNDDLGRE
-89 FFNKIFHEP
+89 FFYKILQEP

-107 TEDNFRRNNSF
+107 TEENFRNNNTF

-152 KKENNDIGIKAE
+152 KKENNDTGIKAE
-164 TERMKKRFENSK
+164 TERMKKRFENDK
-176 FRRYL
+176 FRRFL

-195 DDLLSQGAFYA
+195 DDLLTQGAYYA
-206 TIGRHN
+206 TIGRHT
-212 TCYNCFREDGQSSFP
+212 TCYNCFREDGQTSFP
-227 IRQHFD
+227 ILQLLG
-233 PLTSKTERMILED
+233 PLSYRTEQIILAD
-246 NNVGAYIASNA
+246 NNVEAYIASDA
-257 YLQNRDNFDT
+257 YQQNRNNDDT
-267 PTKRIVNSLFSL
+267 PTKRIVNSLFSF

-311 TKAIEKALDRGERK
+311 TKAIERTLNHDLRK

-338 LSYYNVKV
+338 LAYYNVKF
-346 LTEYYSRQGIIPQFF
+346 LTEYYSSKGIIPQFF

-384 NPIDTKED
+384 NPIDTKDD
-392 FKKIIGSSKT
+392 FKKIISSNKT
-402 TRNPEGKPE
+402 TRNAEGKPE

-468 IALTGTPIISRD
+468 IALTGTPIISRE

-507 LVREDIGSNFKIK
+507 LIREDIGSNFKIK
-520 MQEVMNS
+520 MQEILNS
-527 IRVKVGALNASLV
+527 IRVKVGSVNAPSV

-551 DYVMNDLKDFR
+551 DYVMDDLKAFR
-562 TKFNDNSLGGMVVCN
+562 VKNNDNSLGGMVVCN

-590 EKYADVDELDNERAD
+590 EKYADTEELANERGD
-605 DGQIIYRSVGPE
+605 DGQIIYKSVGPE
-617 VIDAKMAGPKK
+617 VIDAKMAGPQK

-635 ILYDSDDKEARSKWI
+635 ILYDSDDKDARAKWI
-650 TLFKEG
+650 NLFKEG
-656 KIDLL
+656 KVDLL

-725 YEKELESEQG
+725 YEKELEAEQG
-735 EEGKTHSDL
+735 AEAQQHSDL
-744 LLVSIEEAIKRY
+744 LLVSLEEAEKRY
-756 TESVKQLDGLDLG
+756 KESVAELEGLDLD
-769 NPQTFSRQLDIE
+769 NPQTFSRQLDL
-781 EDRGRIK
+781 EDDRDRVK

-799 LGNMLISQGSAEVLQ
+799 LGNMLISQGHAEVL
-814 KISIEQKGNSSEAI
+814 KEMAVEQKGTTSEAI
-828 PNINSFI
+828 PNINNFI

-850 IENTENVQ
+850 VEDNENVQ
-858 QLLNMALEEI
+858 QLLNMALEDI
-868 EFTFYRKGDPQEL
+868 EFSFYKRGEAEL

-886 YKEALAHTRQQLAA
+886 YREALAHTRQQLAE

-910 SLLEEFLQL
+910 SLLEEFLRL
-919 FKKKDMDIAEN
+919 FRKKDMDIAEN
-930 FNLHDRVKNLDD
+930 FNLHAQVKNLND
-942 ILKRIRKINEED
+942 ILKRIKKINEED

-961 NHDKKFARIEKRIQE
+961 NNDRKFARIEKRIQE
-976 KDKQNEEQG
+976 KDKQNEEQS
-985 VTPNSFAWSKDKEK
+985 VTPNKFAWSKDKEK
-999 LNMVLLKIKEEC
+999 LNLVLLKIKEEC
-1011 DENFFLNTDMIN
+1011 DENFFLNTAMIN
-1023 AQGYFTRFL
+1023 APGYFTKFL
-1032 VEIIAQNFRDAEIRS
+1032 VEIIAQNFLNADIRS

-1054 VGDIINREYQNE
+1054 VGDLINREYQNE

>member
-1 MSRAFSEDSRVKFPT
+1 MNKSFSEDSRVKYPT

-21 QMGYEYVSLNGVKK
+21 TMGYEYVSLNGVKK
-35 YDIPAIDFDPQTNIL
+35 FGIPAVEFDPLTNIL
-50 TKKFTEAFLS
+50 TKKFTEAFIS
-60 LNPDLDETDAARKL
+60 LNPDLEEADALKKL
-74 QEIQDSLVNDDLGRE
+74 QEIQDSLANDDLGRE
-89 FFNKIFHEP
+89 FFNKILQEP

-107 TEDNFRRNNSF
+107 SEENFRANNTF

-126 GDKSSDNF
+126 GDKSSDNY

-152 KKENNDIGIKAE
+152 KKENNDTGIKAE
-164 TERMKKRFENSK
+164 TERMKKRFENDK

-195 DDLLSQGAFYA
+195 DDLLTQGAYYA

-212 TCYNCFREDGQSSFP
+212 TCYNCFREDGKTSFP
-227 IRQHFD
+227 ILQLFE
-233 PLTSKTERMILED
+233 PLSYKTEQMILAD
-246 NNVGAYIASNA
+246 NNVEAYIASDA
-257 YLQNRDNFDT
+257 YIQNRDNFDT
-267 PTKRIVNSLFSL
+267 PTKRIVNSLFSF

-311 TKAIEKALDRGERK
+311 TKAIEKKLSNDVRK

-338 LSYYNVKV
+338 LAYYNVKF

-375 EFAKRGLVV
+375 EFTKRGLVV
-384 NPIDTKED
+384 NPIDTKDD
-392 FKKIIGSSKT
+392 FKKIISSNKT
-402 TRNPEGKPE
+402 TRNAEGKPE

-468 IALTGTPIISRD
+468 IALTGTPIISRE

-507 LVREDIGSNFKIK
+507 LIREDIGSNFKIK
-520 MQEVMNS
+520 MQEILNS
-527 IRVKVGALNASLV
+527 IRVKIGSVNAPSV
-540 YRHHSYVQPLL
+540 YKHHSYVQPLL
-551 DYVMNDLKDFR
+551 DYVMEDLKAFR
-562 TKFNDNSLGGMVVCN
+562 VKNNDNSLGGMVVCN
-577 SSEQAKLM
+577 TSDQAKLM

-590 EKYADVDELDNERAD
+590 EKYADTEELANERGD
-605 DGQIIYRSVGPE
+605 DGQIIYKSVGPE

-635 ILYDSDDKEARSKWI
+635 ILYDSDDKDARAKWI

-725 YEKELESEQG
+725 YEKELEAEQG
-735 EEGKTHSDL
+735 AEAQKNSDL
-744 LLVSIEEAIKRY
+744 LLVSLEEAEKRY
-756 TESVKQLDGLDLG
+756 KESVANLEGLDLG
-769 NPQTFSRQLDIE
+769 NPQTFSRQLDLE
-781 EDRGRIK
+781 EDRERVK
-788 TILHSLEEIRD
+788 TIFHSLEEIRD
-799 LGNMLISQGSAEVLQ
+799 LGNMLISQGDAEMLKVMAV
-814 KISIEQKGNSSEAI
+814 EQSGTESEAI

-850 IENTENVQ
+850 VEGNENVQ
-858 QLLNMALEEI
+858 QLLHMALEDI
-868 EFTFYRKGDPQEL
+868 EFSFYKRGETEL

-886 YKEALAHTRQQLAA
+886 YREALAHTRQQLAD

-910 SLLEEFLQL
+910 SLLEEFLRL
-919 FKKKDMDIAEN
+919 FRKKDMDIAEN
-930 FNLHDRVKNLDD
+930 FNLHAQVKNLND

-961 NHDKKFARIEKRIQE
+961 NNDRKFARIEKRIQE
-976 KDKQNEEQG
+976 KEKQNEEQQ
-985 VTPNSFAWSKDKEK
+985 VTPNNFSWSKDKEK
-999 LNMVLLKIKEEC
+999 LNLVLLKIKEEC
-1011 DENFFLNTDMIN
+1011 DENFFLNTAMIN
-1023 AQGYFTRFL
+1023 APGYFTKFL
-1032 VEIIAQNFRDAEIRS
+1032 VEIIAQNFRDSEIKS

-1054 VGDIINREYQNE
+1054 VGDLINREYQNE

>member
-1 MSRAFSEDSRVKFPT
+1 MNRSFSEDSRVKFPT
-16 IMHLV
+16 IMHLT

-35 YDIPAIDFDPQTNIL
+35 YDVPAVEFDPLTNIL
-50 TKKFTEAFLS
+50 TKQFTDAFLS
-60 LNPDLDETDAARKL
+60 LNPDLEEADAVKKL
-74 QEIQDSLVNDDLGRE
+74 KDIQDSLANDDLGRE
-89 FFNKIFHEP
+89 FFYKILQEP

-107 TEDNFRRNNSF
+107 TEENFRNNNTF

-152 KKENNDIGIKAE
+152 KKENNDTGIKAE
-164 TERMKKRFENSK
+164 TERMKKRFENDK

-195 DDLLSQGAFYA
+195 DDLLTQGAYYA
-206 TIGRHN
+206 TIGRHT
-212 TCYNCFREDGQSSFP
+212 TCYNCFREDGQNSFP
-227 IRQHFD
+227 ILHLFE
-233 PLTSKTERMILED
+233 PLAYKTEQMILTD
-246 NNVGAYIASNA
+246 NNVEAYIASDA

-267 PTKRIVNSLFSL
+267 PTKRIVNSLFTF

-311 TKAIEKALDRGERK
+311 TKAIERALNHDLRK

-338 LSYYNVKV
+338 LAYYNVKF
-346 LTEYYSRQGIIPQFF
+346 LTEYYSSKGIIPQFF

-384 NPIDTKED
+384 NPIDTKDD
-392 FKKIIGSSKT
+392 FKKIISSNKT
-402 TRNPEGKPE
+402 TRNAEGKPE

-468 IALTGTPIISRD
+468 IALTGTPIISRE

-507 LVREDIGSNFKIK
+507 LIREDIGSNFKIK
-520 MQEVMNS
+520 MQEILNS
-527 IRVKVGALNASLV
+527 IRVKVGSVNAPSV

-551 DYVMNDLKDFR
+551 DYVMDDLKAFR
-562 TKFNDNSLGGMVVCN
+562 VKNNDNSLGGMVVCN

-590 EKYADVDELDNERAD
+590 EKYADTEELANERGD
-605 DGQIIYRSVGPE
+605 DGQIIYKSVGPE
-617 VIDAKMAGPKK
+617 VIDAKMAGPQK

-635 ILYDSDDKEARSKWI
+635 ILYDSDDKDARAKWI
-650 TLFKEG
+650 NLFKEG
-656 KIDLL
+656 KVDLL

-725 YEKELESEQG
+725 YEKELEAEQG
-735 EEGKTHSDL
+735 AEAQQHSDL
-744 LLVSIEEAIKRY
+744 LLVSLEEAEKRY
-756 TESVKQLDGLDLG
+756 KESVAALEGLDLG
-769 NPQTFSRQLDIE
+769 NPQTFSRQLDL
-781 EDRGRIK
+781 EDDRDRVK

-799 LGNMLISQGSAEVLQ
+799 LGNMLISQGHAEVL
-814 KISIEQKGNSSEAI
+814 KEMAVEQKGTTSEAI
-828 PNINSFI
+828 PNINNFI

-850 IENTENVQ
+850 VEDNENVQ
-858 QLLNMALEEI
+858 QLLNMALEDI
-868 EFTFYRKGDPQEL
+868 EFSFYKRGEAEL

-886 YKEALAHTRQQLAA
+886 YREALAHTRQQLAE

-910 SLLEEFLQL
+910 SLLEEFLRL
-919 FKKKDMDIAEN
+919 FRKKDMDIAEN
-930 FNLHDRVKNLDD
+930 FNLHAQVKNLND
-942 ILKRIRKINEED
+942 ILKRIKKINEED

-961 NHDKKFARIEKRIQE
+961 NNDRKFARIEKRIQE
-976 KDKQNEEQG
+976 KDKQNEEQS
-985 VTPNSFAWSKDKEK
+985 VTPNKFAWSKDKEK
-999 LNMVLLKIKEEC
+999 LNLVLLKIKEEC
-1011 DENFFLNTDMIN
+1011 DENFFLNTAMIN
-1023 AQGYFTRFL
+1023 APGYFTKFL
-1032 VEIIAQNFRDAEIRS
+1032 VEIIAQNFLNADIRS

-1054 VGDIINREYQNE
+1054 VGDLINREYQNE

>member
-21 QMGYEYVSLNGVKK
+21 TMGYEYVSLNGVKK
-35 YDIPAIDFDPQTNIL
+35 YGVPAVEFDPLTNIL
-50 TKKFTEAFLS
+50 TKHFTDAFLS
-60 LNPDLDETDAARKL
+60 LNPDLEEADALKKL
-74 QEIQDSLVNDDLGRE
+74 QEIQDSLANDDLGRE
-89 FFNKIFHEP
+89 FFNKILQEP

-107 TEDNFRRNNSF
+107 SEENFRTNNTF

-152 KKENNDIGIKAE
+152 KKENNDTGIKAE
-164 TERMKKRFENSK
+164 TDRMKKRFENDK

-195 DDLLSQGAFYA
+195 DDLLTQGAYYA

-212 TCYNCFREDGQSSFP
+212 TCYNCFREDGQTSFP
-227 IRQHFD
+227 ILQIFE
-233 PLTSKTERMILED
+233 PLSYKTEQMILAD
-246 NNVGAYIASNA
+246 NNVEAYIASDA

-267 PTKRIVNSLFSL
+267 PTKRIVNSLFSF

-284 LLKYGICYVDEP
+284 LLKYGICYVEEP

-311 TKAIEKALDRGERK
+311 TKAIEKSLNHDVRK

-338 LSYYNVKV
+338 LAFYNVKF
-346 LTEYYSRQGIIPQFF
+346 LTEYYSSKGIIPQFF

-375 EFAKRGLVV
+375 EFTKRGLVV
-384 NPIDTKED
+384 NPIETKDD
-392 FKKIIGSSKT
+392 FKKIISSNKT
-402 TRNPEGKPE
+402 TQNAEGKQE
-411 ITVVNIQKFSD
+411 ITVVNIQKFSE

-429 NDYNLNIQRIYFID
+429 NDYNLNIQRVYFID

-468 IALTGTPIISRD
+468 IALTGTPIISRE

-507 LVREDIGSNFKIK
+507 LIREDIGSNFKIK
-520 MQEVMNS
+520 MQEILNS
-527 IRVKVGALNASLV
+527 IRVKVGSVNAPSV
-540 YRHHSYVQPLL
+540 YKHHSYVQPLL
-551 DYVMNDLKDFR
+551 DYVMDDLKVFHV
-562 TKFNDNSLGGMVVCN
+562 KNNDNSLGGMVVCN

-590 EKYADVDELDNERAD
+590 EKYADTEELANERGD
-605 DGQIIYRSVGPE
+605 DGQIIFKSVGPE

-628 GYYRAAL
+628 GCYRAAL
-635 ILYDSDDKEARSKWI
+635 ILYDSDDKDARAKWI

-656 KIDLL
+656 KVDLL

-669 GFDSP
+669 GFDAP

-701 KEMRFGYVVDF
+701 KDMRFGYVVDF

-725 YEKELESEQG
+725 YEKELEAEQG
-735 EEGKTHSDL
+735 AEAQKHSDL
-744 LLVSIEEAIKRY
+744 LLVSLEEAEKRY
-756 TESVKQLDGLDLG
+756 KESVAQLDGLDLG
-769 NPQTFSRQLDIE
+769 NPQTFSRQLDLE
-781 EDRGRIK
+781 EDRDRVK
-788 TILHSLEEIRD
+788 EILHSLEEIRD
-799 LGNMLISQGSAEVLQ
+799 LGNMLVSQGNAEVL
-814 KISIEQKGNSSEAI
+814 KLLAVDQKGTTSEAI
-828 PNINSFI
+828 PNISSFI

-841 YIFLGFQQG
+841 YVFLGFQQG
-850 IENTENVQ
+850 VEGNENVQ
-858 QLLNMALEEI
+858 QLLNMALEDI
-868 EFTFYRKGDPQEL
+868 EFSFYKRGEAEL

-886 YKEALAHTRQQLAA
+886 YREALAHTRQQLAE

-910 SLLEEFLQL
+910 SLLEEFLRL
-919 FKKKDMDIAEN
+919 FRKKDMDIAEN
-930 FNLHDRVKNLDD
+930 FNLHTQVKNLND

-961 NHDKKFARIEKRIQE
+961 NNDKKFARIEKRIQE
-976 KDKQNEEQG
+976 KEKQNEEQQ
-985 VTPNSFAWSKDKEK
+985 VTPNNFSWSKDKEK
-999 LNMVLLKIKEEC
+999 LNLVLLKIKEEC
-1011 DENFFLNTDMIN
+1011 DENFFLNTAMIN
-1023 AQGYFTRFL
+1023 APGYFTRFL

-1054 VGDIINREYQNE
+1054 VGDLINREYQNE

>member
-21 QMGYEYVSLNGVKK
+21 TMGYEYVSLNGVKK
-35 YDIPAIDFDPQTNIL
+35 YGVPAVEFDPLTNIL
-50 TKKFTEAFLS
+50 TKHFTDAFIS
-60 LNPDLDETDAARKL
+60 LNPDLEEADAVKKL
-74 QEIQDSLVNDDLGRE
+74 KEIQDSLANDDLGRE
-89 FFNKIFHEP
+89 FFNKILQEP
-98 GVGRIIDLS
+98 GTGRIIDLS
-107 TEDNFRRNNSF
+107 SEENFRNNNTF

-152 KKENNDIGIKAE
+152 KKENNDTGIKAE
-164 TERMKKRFENSK
+164 TDRMKKRFENTK

-181 NITQIMVFSNDMEY
+181 NITQVMVFSNDMEY
-195 DDLLSQGAFYA
+195 DDLLTQGAYYA

-212 TCYNCFREDGQSSFP
+212 TCYNCFREDGQTSFP
-227 IRQHFD
+227 ILQYFE
-233 PLTSKTERMILED
+233 PLSYKKEQIILAD
-246 NNVGAYIASNA
+246 NNVEAYIASEA

-267 PTKRIVNSLFSL
+267 PTKRIVTSLFSF
-279 NRFRF
+279 NRLRF

-311 TKAIEKALDRGERK
+311 TKAIEKTLDQDVRK

-338 LSYYNVKV
+338 LAYYNVKF
-346 LTEYYSRQGIIPQFF
+346 LTEYYSKQGIIPQFF

-375 EFAKRGLVV
+375 EFAKRGLIV
-384 NPIDTKED
+384 NPIDTKDD
-392 FKKIIGSSKT
+392 FKKIISSNKT
-402 TRNPEGKPE
+402 TQNPEGKPE

-429 NDYNLNIQRIYFID
+429 NDYNLKIQRIYFID

-460 QSDPNAIR
+460 QSDSQAIR
-468 IALTGTPIISRD
+468 IALTGTPIISRE

-507 LVREDIGSNFKIK
+507 LIREDIGSNFKIK
-520 MQEVMNS
+520 MQEILNS
-527 IRVKVGALNASLV
+527 IRVKAGSVNPATV
-540 YRHHSYVQPLL
+540 YKYHTYVQPLL
-551 DYVMNDLKDFR
+551 DYVMDDLKAFR
-562 TKFNDNSLGGMVVCN
+562 AKNNDNSLGGMVVCN
-577 SSEQAKLM
+577 TSDQAKLM

-590 EKYADVDELDNERAD
+590 EKYADTEELANERGD
-605 DGQIIYRSVGPE
+605 DGQIIYKSVGPE

-635 ILYDSDDKEARSKWI
+635 ILYDSDDKDARAKWI
-650 TLFKEG
+650 SLFKEG

-661 IVYQMLQT
+661 IVFQMLQT

-701 KEMRFGYVVDF
+701 KDMRFGYVVDF

-725 YEKELESEQG
+725 YQEELEAEQG
-735 EEGKTHSDL
+735 AEAQKHSDF
-744 LLVSIEEAIKRY
+744 LLVSLEEAEKRY
-756 TESVKQLDGLDLG
+756 KESVAKLDGLDLG
-769 NPQTFSRQLDIE
+769 NPQTFSRQLDLE
-781 EDRGRIK
+781 EDRDRVK
-788 TILHSLEEIRD
+788 EILNSLEEIRD
-799 LGNMLISQGSAEVLQ
+799 LGNMLVSQGNSEVL
-814 KISIEQKGNSSEAI
+814 KLLAVEQKGTTSEAI
-828 PNINSFI
+828 PNITNFI

-841 YIFLGFQQG
+841 YVFLGFQQG
-850 IENTENVQ
+850 IEGNENVQ
-858 QLLNMALEEI
+858 QLLNMALEDI
-868 EFTFYRKGDPQEL
+868 EFSFYKRGEAEL

-886 YKEALAHTRQQLAA
+886 YKEALAHTRQQLAD

-910 SLLEEFLQL
+910 SLLEEFLRL
-919 FKKKDMDIAEN
+919 FRKKDMDIAEN
-930 FNLHDRVKNLDD
+930 FNLHEQVKNLND

-961 NHDKKFARIEKRIQE
+961 NHDRKFARIEKRIQE
-976 KDKQNEEQG
+976 KEKQNEEQH
-985 VTPNSFAWSKDKEK
+985 VTPNNFAWSKDKEK
-999 LNMVLLKIKEEC
+999 LNLVLLKIKEEC
-1011 DENFFLNTDMIN
+1011 DENFFLNTAMIN
-1023 AQGYFTRFL
+1023 APGYFTKFL
-1032 VEIIAQNFRDAEIRS
+1032 VEIIAQNFLDAEIKS

-1054 VGDIINREYQNE
+1054 VGDLINREYQNE
-1066 YR
+1066 YK

>member
-1 MSRAFSEDSRVKFPT
+1 MNKSFSEDSRVKFPT

-21 QMGYEYVSLNGVKK
+21 TMGYEYVSLNGVKK
-35 YDIPAIDFDPQTNIL
+35 YGVPAVEFDPLTNIL
-50 TKKFTEAFLS
+50 TRHFTDAFLS
-60 LNPDLDETDAARKL
+60 LNPDLEEADALKKL
-74 QEIQDSLVNDDLGRE
+74 QEIQDSLANDDLGRE
-89 FFNKIFHEP
+89 FFYKILQEP

-107 TEDNFRRNNSF
+107 TEENFHHNNTF

-152 KKENNDIGIKAE
+152 KKENNDTGIKAE
-164 TERMKKRFENSK
+164 TERMKKRFENDK

-195 DDLLSQGAFYA
+195 DDLLTQGAYYA
-206 TIGRHN
+206 TIGRHT
-212 TCYNCFREDGQSSFP
+212 TCYNCSREDGQTSFP
-227 IRQHFD
+227 ILHLFE
-233 PLTSKTERMILED
+233 PLSYKTEQMILTD
-246 NNVGAYIASNA
+246 NNVEAYIASDA

-267 PTKRIVNSLFSL
+267 PTKRIVNSLFTF

-311 TKAIEKALDRGERK
+311 TKAIERALNHDLLK

-338 LSYYNVKV
+338 LAYYNVKF
-346 LTEYYSRQGIIPQFF
+346 LTEYYSSMGIIPQFF

-375 EFAKRGLVV
+375 EFSKRGLVV
-384 NPIDTKED
+384 NPIDTKDD
-392 FKKIIGSSKT
+392 FKKIISSNKT
-402 TRNPEGKPE
+402 TRNAEGKPE

-468 IALTGTPIISRD
+468 IALTGTPIISRE

-507 LVREDIGSNFKIK
+507 LIREDIGSNFKIK
-520 MQEVMNS
+520 MQEILNS
-527 IRVKVGALNASLV
+527 IRVKVGSVNAPSV
-540 YRHHSYVQPLL
+540 YKHHSYVQPLL
-551 DYVMNDLKDFR
+551 DYVMDDLKAFR
-562 TKFNDNSLGGMVVCN
+562 VKNNDNSLGGMVVCN

-590 EKYADVDELDNERAD
+590 EKYADTEELANERGD
-605 DGQIIYRSVGPE
+605 DGQIIYKSVGPE
-617 VIDAKMAGPKK
+617 VIDAKVAGPKK

-635 ILYDSDDKEARSKWI
+635 ILYDSDDKDARAKWI

-725 YEKELESEQG
+725 YEKELEAEQG
-735 EEGKTHSDL
+735 AEAQKNSDL
-744 LLVSIEEAIKRY
+744 LLVSLEEAEKRY
-756 TESVKQLDGLDLG
+756 KESVANLEGLDLG
-769 NPQTFSRQLDIE
+769 NPQTFSRQLDLE
-781 EDRGRIK
+781 EDRERVK

-799 LGNMLISQGSAEVLQ
+799 LGNMLISQGDAEMLKVMAV
-814 KISIEQKGNSSEAI
+814 EQSGTESEAI

-850 IENTENVQ
+850 VEGNENVQ
-858 QLLNMALEEI
+858 QLLNMALEDI
-868 EFTFYRKGDPQEL
+868 EFSFYKRGEAEL

-886 YKEALAHTRQQLAA
+886 YREALAHTRQQLAD

-910 SLLEEFLQL
+910 SLLEEYLRL
-919 FKKKDMDIAEN
+919 FRKKDMDIAEN
-930 FNLHDRVKNLDD
+930 FNLHAQVKNLND

-961 NHDKKFARIEKRIQE
+961 NNDRKFARIEKRIQE
-976 KDKQNEEQG
+976 KEKQNEEQQI
-985 VTPNSFAWSKDKEK
+985 TPNNFSWSKDKEK
-999 LNMVLLKIKEEC
+999 LNLVLLKIKEEC
-1011 DENFFLNTDMIN
+1011 DENFFLNTAMIN
-1023 AQGYFTRFL
+1023 APGYFTKFL
-1032 VEIIAQNFRDAEIRS
+1032 VEIIAQNFRESEIKS

-1054 VGDIINREYQNE
+1054 VGDLINREYQNE
-1066 YR
+1066 YK

>member
-1 MSRAFSEDSRVKFPT
+1 
-16 IMHLV
+16 MHLI

-35 YDIPAIDFDPQTNIL
+35 FDVPAVQFDPQTNIL
-50 TKKFTEAFLS
+50 TEKFTEAFLS
-60 LNPDLDETDAARKL
+60 LNPDLEEADAIKKL
-74 QEIQDSLVNDDLGRE
+74 KEIQDSLANDDLGRE
-89 FFNKIFHEP
+89 FFYKILQEP

-107 TEDNFRRNNSF
+107 NEDNFRNNNIF

-152 KKENNDIGIKAE
+152 KKENNDTGIKAE
-164 TERMKKRFENSK
+164 TERMKKRFENNK

-195 DDLLSQGAFYA
+195 DDLLTQGAYYA

-212 TCYNCFREDGQSSFP
+212 TCYNCFREDGQTSFP
-227 IRQHFD
+227 ILQLFE
-233 PLTSKTERMILED
+233 PLSYKTEQMILAD
-246 NNVGAYIASNA
+246 NNVEAYIASDA
-257 YLQNRDNFDT
+257 YLQNRDNDDT
-267 PTKRIVNSLFSL
+267 PTKRIVNSLFSF

-311 TKAIEKALDRGERK
+311 TKAIEKALDKGERK

-338 LSYYNVKV
+338 LSYYNVKF
-346 LTEYYSRQGIIPQFF
+346 LTEYYSRRGIIPQFF
-361 FIVDRLALMQQAQQ
+361 FIVDRLDLMQQAQQ
-375 EFAKRGLVV
+375 EFTKRGLIV
-384 NPIDTKED
+384 NPVDTKDD
-392 FKKIIGSSKT
+392 FKKIISSTKT
-402 TRNPEGKPE
+402 TRNPEGKKE
-411 ITVVNIQKFSD
+411 ITVVNIQKFSE

-429 NDYNLNIQRIYFID
+429 NDYNLNIQRVYFID

-507 LVREDIGSNFKIK
+507 LIREDIGSNFKIK
-520 MQEVMNS
+520 MQEILNS
-527 IRVKVGALNASLV
+527 IRVQVGAVNAASV
-540 YRHHSYVQPLL
+540 YKHHSYVQPLL
-551 DYVMNDLKDFR
+551 DYIIDDLKVFR
-562 TKFNDNSLGGMVVCN
+562 IKNNDPSLGGMVVCN
-577 SSEQAKLM
+577 TSDQAKLM

-590 EKYADVDELDNERAD
+590 EKYADTEELANVRGD
-605 DGQIIYRSVGPE
+605 DGQIIYKSVGPE

-628 GYYRAAL
+628 GSYRAAL
-635 ILYDSDDKEARSKWI
+635 ILYDADDKEARAKWI

-656 KIDLL
+656 KVDLL

-669 GFDSP
+669 GFDAP

-701 KEMRFGYVVDF
+701 KDMRFGYVVDF

-725 YEKELESEQG
+725 YEKELEAEQG
-735 EEGKTHSDL
+735 AEAQKHSDL
-744 LLVSIEEAIKRY
+744 LLVSLEEAEKRY
-756 TESVKQLDGLDLG
+756 KESVAELKGLDLG
-769 NPQTFSRQLDIE
+769 NPQTFSRQLDL
-781 EDRGRIK
+781 EDDRDRVK

-799 LGNMLISQGSAEVLQ
+799 LGNMLISQGHAEVL
-814 KISIEQKGNSSEAI
+814 KVMAVEQKGTTSEAI
-828 PNINSFI
+828 PDINIFI

-850 IENTENVQ
+850 VEDNENVQ
-858 QLLNMALEEI
+858 QLLNMALEDI
-868 EFTFYRKGDPQEL
+868 EFSFYKRGEAEL

-886 YKEALAHTRQQLAA
+886 YREALAHTRQQLAE

-910 SLLEEFLQL
+910 SLLEEFLRL
-919 FKKKDMDIAEN
+919 FRKKDMDIAEN
-930 FNLHDRVKNLDD
+930 FNLHAQVKNLND
-942 ILKRIRKINEED
+942 ILKRIKKINEED

-961 NHDKKFARIEKRIQE
+961 NNDRKFARIEKRIQE
-976 KDKQNEEQG
+976 KDKQNEEQS
-985 VTPNSFAWSKDKEK
+985 VTPNKFAWSKDKEK
-999 LNMVLLKIKEEC
+999 LNLVLLKIKEEC
-1011 DENFFLNTDMIN
+1011 DENFFLNTAMIN
-1023 AQGYFTRFL
+1023 APGYFTKFL
-1032 VEIIAQNFRDAEIRS
+1032 VEIIAQNFMNADIRS

-1054 VGDIINREYQNE
+1054 VGDLINREYQNE

>member
-1 MSRAFSEDSRVKFPT
+1 MSRLFSEDSRVKFPT

-21 QMGYEYVSLNGVKK
+21 QMGYEYVSLNGVSKFGV
-35 YDIPAIDFDPQTNIL
+35 PAVEFDPQTNIL
-50 TKKFTEAFLS
+50 TKQFIEAFLS
-60 LNPDLDETDAARKL
+60 LNPDLEEADAMRKL
-74 QEIQDSLVNDDLGRE
+74 QTIQDALNNDDLGRE
-89 FFNKIFHEP
+89 FFNKILQEP
-98 GVGRIIDLS
+98 GIGRIIDLS
-107 TEDNFRRNNSF
+107 SEENFRLNNTF

-152 KKENNDIGIKAE
+152 KKENNSTGIKAE
-164 TERMKKRFENSK
+164 TERMKKRFENVK

-195 DDLLSQGAFYA
+195 DDNLTQGAYYA
-206 TIGRHN
+206 TIGRHT
-212 TCYNCFREDGQSSFP
+212 TCYNCFREEGQSSFT
-227 IRQHFD
+227 ILQLFE
-233 PLTSKTERMILED
+233 PLSYKTEQMILAD
-246 NNVGAYIASNA
+246 NNVEAYIASDS
-257 YLQNRDNFDT
+257 YLQNRDNHDT
-267 PTKRIVNSLFSL
+267 PTKRIVNSLFSF
-279 NRFRF
+279 NRLRF
-284 LLKYGICYVDEP
+284 LLKYGICYVNEP

-311 TKAIEKALDRGERK
+311 TKSIEKKLDAGARK

-338 LSYYNVKV
+338 LAFYNVKF

-375 EFAKRGLVV
+375 EFTKRGLVV
-384 NPIDTKED
+384 NPVDNKED
-392 FKKIIGSSKT
+392 FKKIISSTRT
-402 TRNPEGKPE
+402 TRNAQGKQE
-411 ITVVNIQKFSD
+411 ITVVNIQKFGS

-468 IALTGTPIISRD
+468 IALTGTPIISKD
-480 YRTTDIFGDYIH
+480 YRTTDIFGNYIH

-507 LVREDIGSNFKIK
+507 LIREDIGSNFKIK
-520 MQEVMNS
+520 MQEIMNS
-527 IRVKVGALNASLV
+527 IRVKVGSLNASAV
-540 YRHHSYVQPLL
+540 YKHESYVQPLL
-551 DYVMNDLKDFR
+551 DYIMDDFKAFR
-562 TKFNDNSLGGMVVCN
+562 IKNNDNSLGGMAVCN

-590 EKYADVDELDNERAD
+590 EKYADPEELANERGD
-605 DGQIIYRSVGPE
+605 DGQIIYKSVGPE
-617 VIDAKMAGPKK
+617 VIDAKMAGPQK
-628 GYYRAAL
+628 GNFRAAL

-650 TLFKEG
+650 DLFKEG

-661 IVYQMLQT
+661 IVFQMLQT

-701 KEMRFGYVVDF
+701 KDMRFGYVVDF
-712 ANIEEEYNKTSKD
+712 ANIEEEYSKTTDEYK
-725 YEKELESEQG
+725 KELEAEQG
-735 EEGKTHSDL
+735 SEGSQNSDL
-744 LLVSIEEAIKRY
+744 LLVTLEEAEKRY
-756 TESVKQLDGLDLG
+756 KESVAELNGYDLG
-769 NPQTFSRQLDIE
+769 NAQAFSRQLDLE
-781 EDRGRIK
+781 EDRDRVK

-799 LGNMLISQGSAEVLQ
+799 LGNMLISQGHMLELKEMAAAQ
-814 KISIEQKGNSSEAI
+814 NGTIDEAI
-828 PNINSFI
+828 PHISDFI

-850 IENTENVQ
+850 AEDNENVQ
-858 QLLNMALEEI
+858 QLLNMALEDI
-868 EFTFYRKGDPQEL
+868 EFSFYKRGEAEL

-886 YKEALAHTRQQLAA
+886 YREALAHTRQQLAS
-900 NIDPDDPRYR
+900 NIDSEDPRYR
-910 SLLEEFLQL
+910 SLLEEFLRL
-919 FKKKDMDIAEN
+919 FRQKDMDIAEN
-930 FNLHDRVKNLDD
+930 FNLHDQVKNLND
-942 ILKRIRKINEED
+942 ILKRIRRINEED

-961 NHDKKFARIEKRIQE
+961 NHDRKFARIEKRIQE
-976 KDKQNEEQG
+976 QEKKNEEQNI
-985 VTPNSFAWSKDKEK
+985 TPNNFAWSKDKEK
-999 LNMVLLKIKEEC
+999 LNMVLLKIKKEC
-1011 DENFFLNTDMIN
+1011 DENFFLNTAMIN
-1023 AQGYFTRFL
+1023 SPGYFVKFL
-1032 VEIIAQNFRDAEIRS
+1032 VEIIAQNFRNAEIKS
-1047 DRETRYY
+1047 DRQTRYY